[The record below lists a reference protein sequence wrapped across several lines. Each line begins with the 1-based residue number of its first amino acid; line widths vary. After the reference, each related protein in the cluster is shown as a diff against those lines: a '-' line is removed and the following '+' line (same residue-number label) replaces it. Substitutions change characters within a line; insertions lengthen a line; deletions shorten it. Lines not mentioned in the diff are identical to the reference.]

1 MNKTFLEYVAED
13 IISKYGTDLSRIAVV
28 FPNKRAALFLN
39 EHLARLAGQPVWS
52 PAYITI
58 SDLFRQH
65 TDLKTADPIKLICDI
80 HKSFTKC
87 TGIDETLDH
96 FYGWGQLLLADFDDI
111 DKNMADA
118 DSIFCNLKDIHELDD
133 ISYLDDE
140 QKEMLAR
147 FFANFSDD
155 IDSELKKRFLSLWS
169 HFGDIYHDYNRRLTE
184 QGIGYE
190 GAIYRKVANEQTLH
204 LKYDKYLFVG
214 FNLLQKVERLLFS
227 RLMKED
233 KAKFYWDFDEY
244 YMPSPS
250 PLPSGGA
257 PVGGYGIPAIPTQP
271 TCSVGG
277 YGIPAIPTQPTCS
290 VGALPGGYGIPAIPT
305 QPTCS
310 VGALPG
316 GALVSSAP
324 TNLNLADFPNE
335 LDNTD
340 PDIYANMRRPKRI
353 RFISSPTENAQ
364 ARFASNWLL
373 ENHRYR
379 AGRKTAV
386 VMCDE
391 SILLPLMHS
400 LPPEADK
407 VNITSGFP
415 LAMTPV
421 ASLVML
427 LFDLYTLGL
436 RKKGTTLNPH
446 YLKKLMAHPYAHH
459 LKGVHLSQVHQEEV
473 HQPNSPSHHLTISTP
488 HHLTTSTILH
498 HIATLIKQVGIA
510 TKPEGDPLTQESVFR
525 MYTILNRL
533 ATLADS
539 GDLLVDNTTLRRL
552 VSQLVSTSSIPFHG
566 EPVVGVQIMGVL
578 ETRNIDFDH
587 LLLLS
592 CNEGNMP
599 KGVNDSSFI
608 PYTIRKAHHL
618 TTIDNK
624 VALYSYYFHRLLQR
638 ARDITIAYNNTT
650 DNGHTGEMSRFML
663 QLLVESGQKINHYT
677 LTAKNHPTP
686 LMPKPIQKDEATLS
700 KLQQITRLSPSA
712 LNTYIRCP
720 LAFYYQYIAHIQEPH
735 PDPETIDNRL
745 FGNIF
750 HRAAYLIYKDI
761 TDRSPLIEKAHIQA
775 YLSNRT
781 LLANVVDRAFQAEQC
796 TPNNGLQIINRE
808 VIIQYITKLLKIDQ
822 QLCPFSILAM
832 EEEAKVY
839 TTLSFTIP
847 SEGAL
852 VGGYGIPAIPTQP
865 TCSVGALKGGAL
877 VGGYG
882 IPAIPTQP
890 TCSVGALKGGALKG
904 GALVS
909 SAPKTSAPKTSAP
922 KTSAPGK
929 QYNLTIGGIIDRLD
943 ILTDRQTGKPRIRVV
958 DYKTGNQPSSPIKN
972 IDEIFDPNNIRTK
985 HSNYY
990 LQAILYSLIVSR
1002 SKRWNPAGHPVSPAL
1017 LFIKQ
1022 APATDYDP
1030 TLLID
1035 KHPISDVTVYE
1046 EEFLTKLK
1054 HTLADIYSPD
1064 TPFTPT
1070 DDRKKCELCPY
1081 RMLCGL

>member
-13 IISKYGTDLSRIAVV
+13 IIGKYGTDLSRIAVV

-39 EHLARLAGQPVWS
+39 EHLARIAGQPVWS

-65 TDLKTADPIKLICDI
+65 TDLKPADPIKLICDI

-140 QKEMLAR
+140 QKEMLKR

-155 IDSELKKRFLSLWS
+155 IESELKKRFLSLWS

-190 GAIYRKVANEQTLH
+190 GAIYRKVASEETLH

-214 FNLLQKVERLLFS
+214 FNLIQKVERVLFS
-227 RLMKED
+227 RLMKEG

-244 YMPSPS
+244 YMPTARAQQS
-250 PLPSGGA
+250 A
-257 PVGGYGIPAIPTQP
+257 
-271 TCSVGG
+271 SVPNNTASFAA
-277 YGIPAIPTQPTCS
+277 YLT
-290 VGALPGGYGIPAIPT
+290 
-305 QPTCS
+305 
-310 VGALPG
+310 
-316 GALVSSAP
+316 
-324 TNLNLADFPNE
+324 DFPNE

-340 PDIYANMRRPKRI
+340 RDIYANMRRPKRI

-373 ENHRYR
+373 ENDRYK

-391 SILLPLMHS
+391 SILLPIMHS

-436 RKKGTTLNPH
+436 RKKGTAFNPH
-446 YLKKLMAHPYAHH
+446 YLKKLMAHPYARHLQEAHLKEMNDVHLKGVH
-459 LKGVHLSQVHQEEV
+459 LKGVHLSQVHQEKEM
-473 HQPNSPSHHLTISTP
+473 HQEGIAAL
-488 HHLTTSTILH
+488 LQ
-498 HIATLIKQVGIA
+498 HIASLIKQVGIA
-510 TKPEGDPLTQESVFR
+510 TKQEGNALTQESVFR
-525 MYTILNRL
+525 MFTILNRL
-533 ATLADS
+533 AALADS

-552 VSQLVSTSSIPFHG
+552 VSQLVGAASIPFHG

-578 ETRNIDFDH
+578 ETRNIDFDNV
-587 LLLLS
+587 LLLS

-608 PYTIRKAHHL
+608 PYSIRKAHGL

-624 VALYSYYFHRLLQR
+624 VAIYSYYFHRLLQR
-638 ARDITIAYNNTT
+638 AGDITIAYNNST

-663 QLLVESGQKINHYT
+663 QLLVESGQKIDHYS
-677 LTAKNHPTP
+677 LTAKNQPTP
-686 LMPKPIQKDEATLS
+686 LMPKAIEKDEAAIDKLEEMS
-700 KLQQITRLSPSA
+700 KLSPSA
-712 LNTYIRCP
+712 INTYIRCK
-720 LAFYYQYIAHIQEPH
+720 LAFYYQYIAHIKEPDS
-735 PDPETIDNRL
+735 DPETIDNRM

-761 TDRSPLIEKAHIQA
+761 TDHSPVIEKAHIQA
-775 YLSNRT
+775 YLSNRK
-781 LLANVVDRAFQAEQC
+781 LLASVVDRAFEEEEC
-796 TPNNGLQIINRE
+796 KTNNGLQIINRE
-808 VIIQYITKLLKIDQ
+808 VIIEYITKLLKIDQ

-839 TTLSFTIP
+839 TQLSFTIP
-847 SEGAL
+847 S
-852 VGGYGIPAIPTQP
+852 
-865 TCSVGALKGGAL
+865 
-877 VGGYG
+877 
-882 IPAIPTQP
+882 
-890 TCSVGALKGGALKG
+890 GGALKG

-909 SAPKTSAPKTSAP
+909 SAPRTSAPDKH
-922 KTSAPGK
+922 
-929 QYNLTIGGIIDRLD
+929 YNLTIGGIIDRLD
-943 ILTDRQTGKPRIRVV
+943 AVTDKQTGKRRIRVV
-958 DYKTGNQPSSPIKN
+958 DYKTGNKPSSAIKSIEEVFDPKN
-972 IDEIFDPNNIRTK
+972 IASK
-985 HSNYY
+985 HSNYF

-1002 SKRWNPAGHPVSPAL
+1002 SKEWNAANDPVSPAL

-1022 APATDYDP
+1022 AATNGYDP
-1030 TLLID
+1030 TLCID

-1054 HTLADIYSPD
+1054 ETVADMYSPNAA
-1064 TPFTPT
+1064 FTPT

>member
-13 IISKYGTDLSRIAVV
+13 IIGKYGTDLSRIAVV

-39 EHLARLAGQPVWS
+39 EHLARIAGQPVWS

-65 TDLKTADPIKLICDI
+65 TDLKPADPIKLICDI

-140 QKEMLAR
+140 QKEMLKR

-155 IDSELKKRFLSLWS
+155 IESELKKRFLSLWS

-190 GAIYRKVANEQTLH
+190 GAIYRKVASEETLH

-214 FNLLQKVERLLFS
+214 FNLIQKVERVLFS
-227 RLMKED
+227 RLMKEG

-244 YMPSPS
+244 YMPTARAQQS
-250 PLPSGGA
+250 A
-257 PVGGYGIPAIPTQP
+257 
-271 TCSVGG
+271 SVPNNTASFAA
-277 YGIPAIPTQPTCS
+277 YLT
-290 VGALPGGYGIPAIPT
+290 
-305 QPTCS
+305 
-310 VGALPG
+310 
-316 GALVSSAP
+316 
-324 TNLNLADFPNE
+324 DFPNE

-340 PDIYANMRRPKRI
+340 RDIYANMRRPKRI
-353 RFISSPTENAQ
+353 RFISSSTENAQ

-373 ENHRYR
+373 ENDRYK

-391 SILLPLMHS
+391 SILLPIMHS

-436 RKKGTTLNPH
+436 RKKGTAFNPH
-446 YLKKLMAHPYAHH
+446 YLKKLMAHPYARHLQEVHLKEMNDVHLKGVH
-459 LKGVHLSQVHQEEV
+459 LKGVHLSQVHQEGIAALL
-473 HQPNSPSHHLTISTP
+473 Q
-488 HHLTTSTILH
+488 
-498 HIATLIKQVGIA
+498 HIATLVKQVGIA
-510 TKPEGDPLTQESVFR
+510 TKQEGDALTQESVFR
-525 MYTILNRL
+525 MFTILNRL
-533 ATLADS
+533 AALADS

-552 VSQLVSTSSIPFHG
+552 VSQLVGAASIPFHG

-578 ETRNIDFDH
+578 ETRIIDFDNV
-587 LLLLS
+587 LLLS

-608 PYTIRKAHHL
+608 PYSIRKAHGL

-624 VALYSYYFHRLLQR
+624 VAIYSYYFHRLLQR
-638 ARDITIAYNNTT
+638 AGDITIAYNNST

-663 QLLVESGQKINHYT
+663 QLLVESGQKIDHYS
-677 LTAKNHPTP
+677 LTAKNQPTP
-686 LMPKPIQKDEATLS
+686 LMPKAIEKDETALS
-700 KLQQITRLSPSA
+700 KLEEMSRLSPSA
-712 LNTYIRCP
+712 INTYIRCK
-720 LAFYYQYIAHIQEPH
+720 LAFYYQYIAHIKEPDS
-735 PDPETIDNRL
+735 DPETIDNRM
-745 FGNIF
+745 FGKIF

-761 TDRSPLIEKAHIQA
+761 TDHSPVIEKTHIQA
-775 YLSNRT
+775 YLSNRK
-781 LLANVVDRAFQAEQC
+781 LLASVVDRAFEEEEC
-796 TPNNGLQIINRE
+796 KTNNGLQIINRE
-808 VIIQYITKLLKIDQ
+808 VIIEYITKLLKIDQ

-839 TTLSFTIP
+839 TQLSFTIP
-847 SEGAL
+847 S
-852 VGGYGIPAIPTQP
+852 
-865 TCSVGALKGGAL
+865 
-877 VGGYG
+877 
-882 IPAIPTQP
+882 
-890 TCSVGALKGGALKG
+890 GGALKG

-909 SAPKTSAPKTSAP
+909 SAPDKHYS
-922 KTSAPGK
+922 
-929 QYNLTIGGIIDRLD
+929 LTIGGIIDRLD
-943 ILTDRQTGKPRIRVV
+943 AVTDKQTGKRRIRVV
-958 DYKTGNQPSSPIKN
+958 DYKTGNKPSSAIKSIEEVFDPKN
-972 IDEIFDPNNIRTK
+972 IASK
-985 HSNYY
+985 HSNYF

-1002 SKRWNPAGHPVSPAL
+1002 SKEWNAANDAVSPAL

-1022 APATDYDP
+1022 AATNDYDP
-1030 TLLID
+1030 TLCID

-1054 HTLADIYSPD
+1054 ETVADMYSPD
-1064 TPFTPT
+1064 AAFTPT

>member
-39 EHLARLAGQPVWS
+39 EHLARIAGQPVWS

-96 FYGWGQLLLADFDDI
+96 FYGWGQLLLADFDNI

-140 QKEMLAR
+140 QKEMLKR

-155 IDSELKKRFLSLWS
+155 IESELKKRFLSLWS

-190 GAIYRKVANEQTLH
+190 GAIYRKVASEQTLH

-214 FNLLQKVERLLFS
+214 FNLLQKVERVLFS

-250 PLPSGGA
+250 HHLTISPPHHLTTSPSQHLTTS
-257 PVGGYGIPAIPTQP
+257 PSQH
-271 TCSVGG
+271 
-277 YGIPAIPTQPTCS
+277 
-290 VGALPGGYGIPAIPT
+290 
-305 QPTCS
+305 
-310 VGALPG
+310 
-316 GALVSSAP
+316 
-324 TNLNLADFPNE
+324 LNLSDFPNE

-364 ARFASNWLL
+364 ARFAANWLL

-379 AGRKTAV
+379 AGRKTAI

-391 SILLPLMHS
+391 SILLPIMHS

-436 RKKGTTLNPH
+436 RKKGTAFNPH
-446 YLKKLMAHPYAHH
+446 YLKKLMAHPYARH
-459 LKGVHLSQVHQEEV
+459 LQEVHLNGVHSKGVHLSQVHQEGSAALL
-473 HQPNSPSHHLTISTP
+473 Q
-488 HHLTTSTILH
+488 
-498 HIATLIKQVGIA
+498 HIATLVKQVGIA

-566 EPVVGVQIMGVL
+566 EPVIGVQIMGVL
-578 ETRNIDFDH
+578 ETRNIDFDNV
-587 LLLLS
+587 LLLS

-608 PYTIRKAHHL
+608 PYSIRKAHGL

-624 VALYSYYFHRLLQR
+624 VAIYSYYFHRLLQR
-638 ARDITIAYNNTT
+638 AGDITIAYNNST

-663 QLLVESGQKINHYT
+663 QLLVESGQKIDHYS
-677 LTAKNHPTP
+677 LTAKNQPTP
-686 LMPKPIQKDEATLS
+686 LMPKAIEKDETALS
-700 KLQQITRLSPSA
+700 KLEEMSRLSPSA
-712 LNTYIRCP
+712 INTYIRCK
-720 LAFYYQYIAHIQEPH
+720 LAFYYQYIAHIKEPDS
-735 PDPETIDNRL
+735 DPETIDNRM

-761 TDRSPLIEKAHIQA
+761 TDHSPVIEKAHIQA
-775 YLSNRT
+775 YLSNRK
-781 LLANVVDRAFQAEQC
+781 LLASVVDRAFEEEEC
-796 TPNNGLQIINRE
+796 KTNNGLQIINRE
-808 VIIQYITKLLKIDQ
+808 VIIEYITKLLKIDQ

-839 TTLSFTIP
+839 TQLSFTIP
-847 SEGAL
+847 S
-852 VGGYGIPAIPTQP
+852 
-865 TCSVGALKGGAL
+865 
-877 VGGYG
+877 
-882 IPAIPTQP
+882 
-890 TCSVGALKGGALKG
+890 GGALKG

-909 SAPKTSAPKTSAP
+909 SAPT
-922 KTSAPGK
+922 K

-943 ILTDRQTGKPRIRVV
+943 AVTDKQTGKRRIRVV
-958 DYKTGNQPSSPIKN
+958 DYKTGNKPSSAIKSIEEVFDPKN
-972 IDEIFDPNNIRTK
+972 IASK
-985 HSNYY
+985 HSNYF

-1002 SKRWNPAGHPVSPAL
+1002 SKEWNAANDAVSPAL

-1022 APATDYDP
+1022 AATNDYDP
-1030 TLLID
+1030 TLCID

-1054 HTLADIYSPD
+1054 ETVADMYSPNAA
-1064 TPFTPT
+1064 FTPT

>member
-13 IISKYGTDLSRIAVV
+13 IIGKYGTDLSRIAVV

-39 EHLARLAGQPVWS
+39 EHLARIAGQPVWS

-65 TDLKTADPIKLICDI
+65 TDLKPADPIKLICDI

-140 QKEMLAR
+140 QKEMLKR

-155 IDSELKKRFLSLWS
+155 IESELKKRFLSLWS

-190 GAIYRKVANEQTLH
+190 GAIYRKVASEETLH

-214 FNLLQKVERLLFS
+214 FNLIQKVERVLFS
-227 RLMKED
+227 RLMKEG

-244 YMPSPS
+244 YMPTARAQQS
-250 PLPSGGA
+250 A
-257 PVGGYGIPAIPTQP
+257 
-271 TCSVGG
+271 SVPNNTASFAA
-277 YGIPAIPTQPTCS
+277 YLT
-290 VGALPGGYGIPAIPT
+290 
-305 QPTCS
+305 
-310 VGALPG
+310 
-316 GALVSSAP
+316 
-324 TNLNLADFPNE
+324 DFPNE

-340 PDIYANMRRPKRI
+340 RDIYANMRRPKRI

-373 ENHRYR
+373 ENERYK

-391 SILLPLMHS
+391 SILLPIMHS

-436 RKKGTTLNPH
+436 RKKGTTFNPH
-446 YLKKLMAHPYAHH
+446 YLKKLMAHPYARHLQGVHLKEMNDVH
-459 LKGVHLSQVHQEEV
+459 LKGVHLSQVHQ
-473 HQPNSPSHHLTISTP
+473 PNSTSAQRTTQHSTFNTQ
-488 HHLTTSTILH
+488 HSILH
-498 HIATLIKQVGIA
+498 HIATLVKQVGIA
-510 TKPEGDPLTQESVFR
+510 TKQEGDALTQESVFR
-525 MYTILNRL
+525 MFTILNRL
-533 ATLADS
+533 AALADS

-552 VSQLVSTSSIPFHG
+552 VSQLVGAASIPFHG
-566 EPVVGVQIMGVL
+566 EPVIGVQIMGVL
-578 ETRNIDFDH
+578 ETRNIDFDNV
-587 LLLLS
+587 LLLS

-608 PYTIRKAHHL
+608 PYSIRKAHGL

-624 VALYSYYFHRLLQR
+624 VAIYSYYFHRLLQR
-638 ARDITIAYNNTT
+638 AGDITIAYNNST

-663 QLLVESGQKINHYT
+663 QLLVESGQKIDHYS
-677 LTAKNHPTP
+677 LTAKNQPTP
-686 LMPKPIQKDEATLS
+686 LMPKAIEKDETALS
-700 KLQQITRLSPSA
+700 KLKEMSRLSPSA
-712 LNTYIRCP
+712 INTYIRCK
-720 LAFYYQYIAHIQEPH
+720 LAFYYQYIAHIKEPDS
-735 PDPETIDNRL
+735 DPETIDNRM

-761 TDRSPLIEKAHIQA
+761 TDHSPVIEKAHIQA
-775 YLSNRT
+775 YLSNRK
-781 LLANVVDRAFQAEQC
+781 LLASVVDRAFEEEEC
-796 TPNNGLQIINRE
+796 KTNNGLQIINRE
-808 VIIQYITKLLKIDQ
+808 VIIEYITKLLKIDQ

-839 TTLSFTIP
+839 TQLSFTIP
-847 SEGAL
+847 S
-852 VGGYGIPAIPTQP
+852 
-865 TCSVGALKGGAL
+865 
-877 VGGYG
+877 
-882 IPAIPTQP
+882 
-890 TCSVGALKGGALKG
+890 GGALKG

-909 SAPKTSAPKTSAP
+909 SAPT
-922 KTSAPGK
+922 K

-943 ILTDRQTGKPRIRVV
+943 VVTDKQTGKRRIRVV
-958 DYKTGNQPSSPIKN
+958 DYKTGNKPSSAIKSIEEVFDPKN
-972 IDEIFDPNNIRTK
+972 IASK
-985 HSNYY
+985 HSNYF

-1002 SKRWNPAGHPVSPAL
+1002 SKEWNAANDPVSPAL

-1022 APATDYDP
+1022 AATNDYDP
-1030 TLLID
+1030 TLCID

-1054 HTLADIYSPD
+1054 ETVADMYSPD
-1064 TPFTPT
+1064 AAFTPT

>member
-13 IISKYGTDLSRIAVV
+13 IIGKYGTDLSRIAVV

-133 ISYLDDE
+133 ISYLDNE
-140 QKEMLAR
+140 QKEMLKR

-155 IDSELKKRFLSLWS
+155 IESELKKRFLSLWS

-190 GAIYRKVANEQTLH
+190 GAIYRKVVSEETLH

-214 FNLLQKVERLLFS
+214 FNLLQKVERVLFN
-227 RLMKED
+227 RLMKEG

-257 PVGGYGIPAIPTQP
+257 
-271 TCSVGG
+271 
-277 YGIPAIPTQPTCS
+277 
-290 VGALPGGYGIPAIPT
+290 
-305 QPTCS
+305 
-310 VGALPG
+310 
-316 GALVSSAP
+316 LVSSAP
-324 TNLNLADFPNE
+324 RTSAPTNLTTSPSQHLNISDFPNE

-340 PDIYANMRRPKRI
+340 RDIYANMRRPKRI

-373 ENHRYR
+373 ENERYR

-436 RKKGTTLNPH
+436 RKKGTAFNPH
-446 YLKKLMAHPYAHH
+446 YLKKLMAHPYARHLQEVHLKGVH
-459 LKGVHLSQVHQEEV
+459 LKGVHLSQVHQEEE
-473 HQPNSPSHHLTISTP
+473 QQTIGDNSGCMGMAGMPYP
-488 HHLTTSTILH
+488 PTSAALLH

-510 TKPEGDPLTQESVFR
+510 TKPEGDALTQESVFR
-525 MYTILNRL
+525 MFTILNRL

-539 GDLLVDNTTLRRL
+539 GDLVVDNTTLRRL
-552 VSQLVSTSSIPFHG
+552 VSQLVGAASIPFHG
-566 EPVVGVQIMGVL
+566 EPVIGVQIMGVL
-578 ETRNIDFDH
+578 ETRNIDFDNV
-587 LLLLS
+587 LLLS

-608 PYTIRKAHHL
+608 PYSIRKAHGL

-624 VALYSYYFHRLLQR
+624 VAIYSYYFHRLLQR
-638 ARDITIAYNNTT
+638 AGDITIAYNNST

-663 QLLVESGQKINHYT
+663 QLLVESGQKIDHYS
-677 LTAKNHPTP
+677 LTAKNQPTP
-686 LMPKPIQKDEATLS
+686 LMPKPIEKDEAALS
-700 KLQQITRLSPSA
+700 KLEEMSRLSPSA
-712 LNTYIRCP
+712 INTYIRCKQ
-720 LAFYYQYIAHIQEPH
+720 AFYYQYIAHIKEPDS
-735 PDPETIDNRL
+735 DPETIDNRL

-761 TDRSPLIEKAHIQA
+761 TDHSQVIEKAHIQA
-775 YLSNRT
+775 YLSNRK
-781 LLANVVDRAFQAEQC
+781 LLASVVDRAFEEEEC
-796 TPNNGLQIINRE
+796 KTNNGLQIINRE
-808 VIIQYITKLLKIDQ
+808 VIIEYITKLLKIDQ

-839 TTLSFTIP
+839 TQLSFTIP
-847 SEGAL
+847 SG
-852 VGGYGIPAIPTQP
+852 
-865 TCSVGALKGGAL
+865 C
-877 VGGYG
+877 
-882 IPAIPTQP
+882 
-890 TCSVGALKGGALKG
+890 ALKG

-909 SAPKTSAPKTSAP
+909 SAPTKL
-922 KTSAPGK
+922 
-929 QYNLTIGGIIDRLD
+929 YNLTIGGIIDRLD
-943 ILTDRQTGKPRIRVV
+943 VVTDKQTGKRRIRVV
-958 DYKTGNQPSSPIKN
+958 DYKTGNKPSSAIKSIEEVFDPKN
-972 IDEIFDPNNIRTK
+972 IASK
-985 HSNYY
+985 HSNYF

-1002 SKRWNPAGHPVSPAL
+1002 SKEWNGANDTVSPAL

-1022 APATDYDP
+1022 ATTNDYDP
-1030 TLLID
+1030 TLCID

-1054 HTLADIYSPD
+1054 ETVADMYSPD
-1064 TPFTPT
+1064 AAFTPT

>member
-13 IISKYGTDLSRIAVV
+13 IIGKYGTDLSRIAVV

-39 EHLARLAGQPVWS
+39 EHLARIAGQPVWS

-65 TDLKTADPIKLICDI
+65 TDLKPADPIKLICDI

-140 QKEMLAR
+140 QKEMLKR

-155 IDSELKKRFLSLWS
+155 IESELKKRFLSLWS

-190 GAIYRKVANEQTLH
+190 GAIYRKVASEETLH

-214 FNLLQKVERLLFS
+214 FNLIQKVERVLFS
-227 RLMKED
+227 RLMKEG

-244 YMPSPS
+244 YMPTARAQQS
-250 PLPSGGA
+250 A
-257 PVGGYGIPAIPTQP
+257 
-271 TCSVGG
+271 SVPNNTASFAA
-277 YGIPAIPTQPTCS
+277 YLT
-290 VGALPGGYGIPAIPT
+290 
-305 QPTCS
+305 
-310 VGALPG
+310 
-316 GALVSSAP
+316 
-324 TNLNLADFPNE
+324 DFPNE

-340 PDIYANMRRPKRI
+340 RDIYANMRRPKRI

-373 ENHRYR
+373 ENDRYK

-391 SILLPLMHS
+391 SILLPIMHS

-436 RKKGTTLNPH
+436 RKKGTAFNPH
-446 YLKKLMAHPYAHH
+446 YLKKLMAHPYARHLQEVHLKEMNEVH
-459 LKGVHLSQVHQEEV
+459 LKGVHLSQVHQEGIAALL
-473 HQPNSPSHHLTISTP
+473 Q
-488 HHLTTSTILH
+488 
-498 HIATLIKQVGIA
+498 HIATLVKQVGIA
-510 TKPEGDPLTQESVFR
+510 TKQEGDALTQESVFR
-525 MYTILNRL
+525 MFTILNRL
-533 ATLADS
+533 AALADS

-552 VSQLVSTSSIPFHG
+552 VSQLVGAASIPFHG

-578 ETRNIDFDH
+578 ETRNIDFDNV
-587 LLLLS
+587 LLLS

-608 PYTIRKAHHL
+608 PYSIRKAHGL

-624 VALYSYYFHRLLQR
+624 VAIYSYYFHRLLQR
-638 ARDITIAYNNTT
+638 AGDITIAYNNST

-663 QLLVESGQKINHYT
+663 QLLVESGQKIDHYS
-677 LTAKNHPTP
+677 LTAKNQPTP
-686 LMPKPIQKDEATLS
+686 LMPKAIEKDETALS
-700 KLQQITRLSPSA
+700 KLEEMSKLSPSA
-712 LNTYIRCP
+712 INTYIRCK
-720 LAFYYQYIAHIQEPH
+720 LAFYYQYIAHIKEPDS
-735 PDPETIDNRL
+735 DPETIDNRM

-761 TDRSPLIEKAHIQA
+761 TDHSPVIEKAHIQA
-775 YLSNRT
+775 YLSNRK
-781 LLANVVDRAFQAEQC
+781 LLASVVDRAFEEEEC
-796 TPNNGLQIINRE
+796 KTNNGLQIINRE
-808 VIIQYITKLLKIDQ
+808 VIIEYITKLLKIDQ

-839 TTLSFTIP
+839 TQLSFTIP
-847 SEGAL
+847 S
-852 VGGYGIPAIPTQP
+852 
-865 TCSVGALKGGAL
+865 
-877 VGGYG
+877 
-882 IPAIPTQP
+882 
-890 TCSVGALKGGALKG
+890 GGALKG

-909 SAPKTSAPKTSAP
+909 SAPT
-922 KTSAPGK
+922 K

-943 ILTDRQTGKPRIRVV
+943 VVTDKQTGKRRIRVV
-958 DYKTGNQPSSPIKN
+958 DYKTGNKPSSAIKSIEEVFDPKN
-972 IDEIFDPNNIRTK
+972 IASK
-985 HSNYY
+985 HSNYF

-1002 SKRWNPAGHPVSPAL
+1002 SKEWNAANDAVSPAL

-1022 APATDYDP
+1022 AATNDYDP
-1030 TLLID
+1030 TLCID

-1054 HTLADIYSPD
+1054 ETVADMYSPD
-1064 TPFTPT
+1064 AAFTPT

>member
-28 FPNKRAALFLN
+28 FPNKRATLFLN

-190 GAIYRKVANEQTLH
+190 GAIYRKVASEQTLH

-214 FNLLQKVERLLFS
+214 FNLLQKVERVLFS
-227 RLMKED
+227 RLMKEG

-250 PLPSGGA
+250 HHLTTSPS
-257 PVGGYGIPAIPTQP
+257 QHL
-271 TCSVGG
+271 S
-277 YGIPAIPTQPTCS
+277 
-290 VGALPGGYGIPAIPT
+290 
-305 QPTCS
+305 
-310 VGALPG
+310 G

-324 TNLNLADFPNE
+324 RTSAPTNLNTSPSQHLNLSDFPNE

-340 PDIYANMRRPKRI
+340 RDIYANMRRPKRI

-364 ARFASNWLL
+364 ARFAANWLL

-379 AGRKTAV
+379 AGRKTAI

-391 SILLPLMHS
+391 SILLPIMHS

-446 YLKKLMAHPYAHH
+446 YLKKLMAHPYARH
-459 LKGVHLSQVHQEEV
+459 LKGVHLSQVHQEEQV
-473 HQPNSPSHHLTISTP
+473 HQPNSPS

-578 ETRNIDFDH
+578 ETRNIDFDNV
-587 LLLLS
+587 LLLS

-599 KGVNDSSFI
+599 KGINDSSFI

-638 ARDITIAYNNTT
+638 ARDITIAYNNST

-663 QLLVESGQKINHYT
+663 QLLVESGQQINHYS

-686 LMPKPIQKDEATLS
+686 LMPKPIQKDEATLG
-700 KLQQITRLSPSA
+700 KLQQISHLSPSA

-735 PDPETIDNRL
+735 PDPETIDNRQ

-796 TPNNGLQIINRE
+796 TANNGLQIINRE

-839 TTLSFTIP
+839 TSLSFTIP

-877 VGGYG
+877 V
-882 IPAIPTQP
+882 
-890 TCSVGALKGGALKG
+890 
-904 GALVS
+904 S
-909 SAPKTSAPKTSAP
+909 SAPRTNAPRTSAPT
-922 KTSAPGK
+922 K

-943 ILTDRQTGKPRIRVV
+943 ILTDKQTGKPRIRVV

-1002 SKRWNPAGHPVSPAL
+1002 SERWNPANHPVSPAL

-1022 APATDYDP
+1022 APANHYDP
-1030 TLLID
+1030 TLHID

>member
-13 IISKYGTDLSRIAVV
+13 IIGKYGTDLSRIAVV

-39 EHLARLAGQPVWS
+39 EHLARIAGQPVWS

-65 TDLKTADPIKLICDI
+65 TDLKPADPIKLICDI

-140 QKEMLAR
+140 QKEMLKR

-155 IDSELKKRFLSLWS
+155 IESELKKRFLSLWS

-190 GAIYRKVANEQTLH
+190 GAIYRKVASEETLH

-214 FNLLQKVERLLFS
+214 FNLIQKVERVLFS
-227 RLMKED
+227 RLMKEG

-244 YMPSPS
+244 YMPTARAQQS
-250 PLPSGGA
+250 A
-257 PVGGYGIPAIPTQP
+257 
-271 TCSVGG
+271 SVPNNTASFAA
-277 YGIPAIPTQPTCS
+277 YLT
-290 VGALPGGYGIPAIPT
+290 
-305 QPTCS
+305 
-310 VGALPG
+310 
-316 GALVSSAP
+316 
-324 TNLNLADFPNE
+324 DFPNE

-340 PDIYANMRRPKRI
+340 RDIYANMRRPKRI

-373 ENHRYR
+373 ENERYK

-391 SILLPLMHS
+391 SILLPIMHS

-436 RKKGTTLNPH
+436 RKKGTAFNPH

-459 LKGVHLSQVHQEEV
+459 LQEAQLKEVHLKGVHLSQVHQEGSAALL
-473 HQPNSPSHHLTISTP
+473 Q
-488 HHLTTSTILH
+488 
-498 HIATLIKQVGIA
+498 HIATLVKQVGIA
-510 TKPEGDPLTQESVFR
+510 TKQEGDALTQESVFR
-525 MYTILNRL
+525 MFTILNRL
-533 ATLADS
+533 AALADS

-552 VSQLVSTSSIPFHG
+552 VSQLVGAASIPFHG
-566 EPVVGVQIMGVL
+566 EPVIGVQIMGVL
-578 ETRNIDFDH
+578 ETRNIDFDNV
-587 LLLLS
+587 LLLS
-592 CNEGNMP
+592 CNEGNIP

-608 PYTIRKAHHL
+608 PYSIRKAHGL

-624 VALYSYYFHRLLQR
+624 VAIYSYYFHRLLQR
-638 ARDITIAYNNTT
+638 AGDITIAYNNST

-663 QLLVESGQKINHYT
+663 QLLVESGQKIDHYS
-677 LTAKNHPTP
+677 LTAKNQPTP
-686 LMPKPIQKDEATLS
+686 LMPKPIEKDEAAIG
-700 KLQQITRLSPSA
+700 KLEEMSTLSPSA
-712 LNTYIRCP
+712 INTYIRCK
-720 LAFYYQYIAHIQEPH
+720 LAFYYQYIAHIKEPDS
-735 PDPETIDNRL
+735 DPETIDNRM

-761 TDRSPLIEKAHIQA
+761 TDHSPVIEKAHIQA
-775 YLSNRT
+775 YLSNRK
-781 LLANVVDRAFQAEQC
+781 LLASVVDRAFEEEEC
-796 TPNNGLQIINRE
+796 KTNNGLQIINRE
-808 VIIQYITKLLKIDQ
+808 VIIEYITKLLKIDQ

-839 TTLSFTIP
+839 TQLSFTIP
-847 SEGAL
+847 S
-852 VGGYGIPAIPTQP
+852 
-865 TCSVGALKGGAL
+865 
-877 VGGYG
+877 
-882 IPAIPTQP
+882 
-890 TCSVGALKGGALKG
+890 GGALKG

-909 SAPKTSAPKTSAP
+909 SAPT
-922 KTSAPGK
+922 K

-943 ILTDRQTGKPRIRVV
+943 AVTDKQTGKRRIRVV
-958 DYKTGNQPSSPIKN
+958 DYKTGNKPSSAIKSIEEVFDPKN
-972 IDEIFDPNNIRTK
+972 IASK
-985 HSNYY
+985 HSNYF

-1002 SKRWNPAGHPVSPAL
+1002 SKEWNAANDPVSPAL

-1022 APATDYDP
+1022 AATNDYDP
-1030 TLLID
+1030 TLCID

-1054 HTLADIYSPD
+1054 ETVADMYSPD
-1064 TPFTPT
+1064 AAFTPT

>member
-13 IISKYGTDLSRIAVV
+13 IIGKYGTDLSRIAVV

-39 EHLARLAGQPVWS
+39 EHLARIAGQPVWS

-65 TDLKTADPIKLICDI
+65 TDLKPADPIKLICDI

-140 QKEMLAR
+140 QKEMLKR

-155 IDSELKKRFLSLWS
+155 IESELKKRFLSLWS

-190 GAIYRKVANEQTLH
+190 GAIYRKVASEETLH

-214 FNLLQKVERLLFS
+214 FNLIQKVERVLFS
-227 RLMKED
+227 RLMKEG

-244 YMPSPS
+244 YMPTARAQQS
-250 PLPSGGA
+250 A
-257 PVGGYGIPAIPTQP
+257 
-271 TCSVGG
+271 SVPNNTASFAA
-277 YGIPAIPTQPTCS
+277 YLT
-290 VGALPGGYGIPAIPT
+290 
-305 QPTCS
+305 
-310 VGALPG
+310 
-316 GALVSSAP
+316 
-324 TNLNLADFPNE
+324 DFPNE

-340 PDIYANMRRPKRI
+340 RDIYANMRRPKRI

-373 ENHRYR
+373 ENDRYK

-391 SILLPLMHS
+391 SILLPIMHS

-436 RKKGTTLNPH
+436 RKKGTAFNPH
-446 YLKKLMAHPYAHH
+446 YLKKLMAHPYARHLQEAQLKEVH

-473 HQPNSPSHHLTISTP
+473 HQEGIHQKEEQQTIGDNSGCMGMAGMPYP
-488 HHLTTSTILH
+488 PTSAALLQ
-498 HIATLIKQVGIA
+498 HIATLVKQVGIA
-510 TKPEGDPLTQESVFR
+510 TKQEGDALTQESVFR
-525 MYTILNRL
+525 MFTILNRL
-533 ATLADS
+533 AALADS

-552 VSQLVSTSSIPFHG
+552 VSQLVGAASIPFHG
-566 EPVVGVQIMGVL
+566 EPVIGVQIMGVL
-578 ETRNIDFDH
+578 ETRNIDFDNV
-587 LLLLS
+587 LLLS

-608 PYTIRKAHHL
+608 PYSIRKAHGL

-624 VALYSYYFHRLLQR
+624 VAIYSYYFHRLLQR
-638 ARDITIAYNNTT
+638 AGDITIAYNNST

-663 QLLVESGQKINHYT
+663 QLLVESGQKIDHYS
-677 LTAKNHPTP
+677 LTAKNQPTP
-686 LMPKPIQKDEATLS
+686 LMPKPIEKDETALS
-700 KLQQITRLSPSA
+700 KLEEMSRLSPSA
-712 LNTYIRCP
+712 INTYIRCK
-720 LAFYYQYIAHIQEPH
+720 LAFYYQYIAHIKEPDS
-735 PDPETIDNRL
+735 DPETIDNRM

-761 TDRSPLIEKAHIQA
+761 TDHSPVIEKAHIQA
-775 YLSNRT
+775 YLSNRK
-781 LLANVVDRAFQAEQC
+781 LLASVVDRAFEEEEC
-796 TPNNGLQIINRE
+796 KTNNGLQIINRE
-808 VIIQYITKLLKIDQ
+808 VIIEYITKLLKIDQ

-839 TTLSFTIP
+839 TQLSFTIP
-847 SEGAL
+847 S
-852 VGGYGIPAIPTQP
+852 
-865 TCSVGALKGGAL
+865 
-877 VGGYG
+877 
-882 IPAIPTQP
+882 
-890 TCSVGALKGGALKG
+890 GGALKG

-909 SAPKTSAPKTSAP
+909 SAPT
-922 KTSAPGK
+922 K

-943 ILTDRQTGKPRIRVV
+943 AVTDKQTGKRRIRVV
-958 DYKTGNQPSSPIKN
+958 DYKTGNKPSSAIKSIEEVFDPKN
-972 IDEIFDPNNIRTK
+972 IASK
-985 HSNYY
+985 HSNYF
-990 LQAILYSLIVSR
+990 LQAILYSLIVSG
-1002 SKRWNPAGHPVSPAL
+1002 SKEWNAANDPVSPAL

-1022 APATDYDP
+1022 APANDYDP

-1054 HTLADIYSPD
+1054 ETVADMYSPNAA
-1064 TPFTPT
+1064 FTPT

>member
-140 QKEMLAR
+140 QKEMLKR

-155 IDSELKKRFLSLWS
+155 IESELKKRFLSLWS

-190 GAIYRKVANEQTLH
+190 GAIYRKVVSEETLH

-214 FNLLQKVERLLFS
+214 FNLLQKVERVLFN
-227 RLMKED
+227 RLMKEG

-257 PVGGYGIPAIPTQP
+257 
-271 TCSVGG
+271 
-277 YGIPAIPTQPTCS
+277 
-290 VGALPGGYGIPAIPT
+290 
-305 QPTCS
+305 
-310 VGALPG
+310 
-316 GALVSSAP
+316 LVSSAP
-324 TNLNLADFPNE
+324 RTSAPTNLTTSPSQHLNISDFPNE

-340 PDIYANMRRPKRI
+340 RDIYANMGRPKRI

-373 ENHRYR
+373 ENERYK

-391 SILLPLMHS
+391 SILLPIMHS

-436 RKKGTTLNPH
+436 RKKGTAFNPH
-446 YLKKLMAHPYAHH
+446 YLKKLMAHPYARH
-459 LKGVHLSQVHQEEV
+459 LQEVHLNGVHSKGVHLSQVHQEGSAALL
-473 HQPNSPSHHLTISTP
+473 Q
-488 HHLTTSTILH
+488 
-498 HIATLIKQVGIA
+498 HIATLVKQVGIA
-510 TKPEGDPLTQESVFR
+510 TKQEGDALTQESVFR
-525 MYTILNRL
+525 MFTILNRL
-533 ATLADS
+533 AALADS
-539 GDLLVDNTTLRRL
+539 GDLVVDNTTLRRL
-552 VSQLVSTSSIPFHG
+552 VSQLVGAASIPFHG
-566 EPVVGVQIMGVL
+566 EPVIGVQIMGVL
-578 ETRNIDFDH
+578 ETRNIDFDNV
-587 LLLLS
+587 LLLS

-599 KGVNDSSFI
+599 KGINDSSFI

-638 ARDITIAYNNTT
+638 AGDITIAYNNST

-663 QLLVESGQKINHYT
+663 QLLVESGQQIDHYS
-677 LTAKNHPTP
+677 LTAKNQPTP
-686 LMPKPIQKDEATLS
+686 LMPKAIEKDETALS
-700 KLQQITRLSPSA
+700 KLEEMSRLSPSA
-712 LNTYIRCP
+712 INTYIRCP
-720 LAFYYQYIAHIQEPH
+720 LAFYYQYIAHIKEPDS
-735 PDPETIDNRL
+735 DPETIDNRM

-761 TDRSPLIEKAHIQA
+761 TDHSQVIEKAHIQA
-775 YLSNRT
+775 YLSNRK
-781 LLANVVDRAFQAEQC
+781 LLASVVDRAFEEEEC
-796 TPNNGLQIINRE
+796 KTNNGLQIINRE
-808 VIIQYITKLLKIDQ
+808 VIIEYITKLLKIDQ

-839 TTLSFTIP
+839 TQLSFTIP
-847 SEGAL
+847 S
-852 VGGYGIPAIPTQP
+852 
-865 TCSVGALKGGAL
+865 
-877 VGGYG
+877 
-882 IPAIPTQP
+882 
-890 TCSVGALKGGALKG
+890 GGALKG

-909 SAPKTSAPKTSAP
+909 SAPTNPHH
-922 KTSAPGK
+922 
-929 QYNLTIGGIIDRLD
+929 LTIGGIIDRLD
-943 ILTDRQTGKPRIRVV
+943 AVTDKQTGKRRIRVV

-972 IDEIFDPNNIRTK
+972 IDEIFDPNNIRSK

-990 LQAILYSLIVSR
+990 LQTILYSLIVSR
-1002 SKRWNPAGHPVSPAL
+1002 SKRWNPANHPVSPAL

-1022 APATDYDP
+1022 ATTNDYDP
-1030 TLLID
+1030 TLCID

-1054 HTLADIYSPD
+1054 ETVADMYSPNVA
-1064 TPFTPT
+1064 FTPT

>member
-13 IISKYGTDLSRIAVV
+13 IIGKYGTDLSRIAVV

-39 EHLARLAGQPVWS
+39 EHLARIAGQPVWS

-65 TDLKTADPIKLICDI
+65 TDLKPADPIKLICDI

-87 TGIDETLDH
+87 TGISETLDH

-118 DSIFCNLKDIHELDD
+118 DSIFCNLKNIHELDD

-140 QKEMLAR
+140 QKEMLKR

-155 IDSELKKRFLSLWS
+155 IESELKKRFLSLWS

-190 GAIYRKVANEQTLH
+190 GAIYRKVASEETLH

-214 FNLLQKVERLLFS
+214 FNLIQKVERVLFS
-227 RLMKED
+227 RLMKEG

-244 YMPSPS
+244 YMPTARAQQS
-250 PLPSGGA
+250 A
-257 PVGGYGIPAIPTQP
+257 
-271 TCSVGG
+271 SVPNNTASFAA
-277 YGIPAIPTQPTCS
+277 YLT
-290 VGALPGGYGIPAIPT
+290 
-305 QPTCS
+305 
-310 VGALPG
+310 
-316 GALVSSAP
+316 
-324 TNLNLADFPNE
+324 DFPNE

-340 PDIYANMRRPKRI
+340 RDIYANMRRPKRI

-373 ENHRYR
+373 ENERYK

-391 SILLPLMHS
+391 SILLPIMHS

-436 RKKGTTLNPH
+436 RKKGTAFNPH
-446 YLKKLMAHPYAHH
+446 YLKKLMAHPYARH
-459 LKGVHLSQVHQEEV
+459 LQEVHLKEMHSKGVHSKGVHLSQVHQEEV
-473 HQPNSPSHHLTISTP
+473 HQEGIHQKEEQQTIGDNSGCMGMAGMPYP
-488 HHLTTSTILH
+488 PTSAALLQ
-498 HIATLIKQVGIA
+498 HIATLVKQVGIA
-510 TKPEGDPLTQESVFR
+510 TKQEGDALTQESVFR
-525 MYTILNRL
+525 MFTILNRL
-533 ATLADS
+533 AALADS

-552 VSQLVSTSSIPFHG
+552 VSQLVGAASIPFHG
-566 EPVVGVQIMGVL
+566 EPVIGVQIMGVL
-578 ETRNIDFDH
+578 ETRNIDFDNV
-587 LLLLS
+587 LLLS

-608 PYTIRKAHHL
+608 PYSIRKAHGL

-624 VALYSYYFHRLLQR
+624 VAIYSYYFHRLLQR
-638 ARDITIAYNNTT
+638 AGDITIAYNNST

-663 QLLVESGQKINHYT
+663 QLLVESGQKIDHYS
-677 LTAKNHPTP
+677 LTAKNQPTP
-686 LMPKPIQKDEATLS
+686 LMPKAIEKDETALS
-700 KLQQITRLSPSA
+700 KLEEMSRLSPSA
-712 LNTYIRCP
+712 INTYIRCK
-720 LAFYYQYIAHIQEPH
+720 LAFYYQYIAHIKEPDS
-735 PDPETIDNRL
+735 DPETIDNRM

-761 TDRSPLIEKAHIQA
+761 TDHSPVIEKAHIQA
-775 YLSNRT
+775 YLSNRK
-781 LLANVVDRAFQAEQC
+781 LLASVVDRAFEEEEC
-796 TPNNGLQIINRE
+796 KTNNGLQIINRE
-808 VIIQYITKLLKIDQ
+808 VIIEYITKLLKIDQ

-839 TTLSFTIP
+839 TQLSFTIP
-847 SEGAL
+847 L
-852 VGGYGIPAIPTQP
+852 
-865 TCSVGALKGGAL
+865 
-877 VGGYG
+877 
-882 IPAIPTQP
+882 
-890 TCSVGALKGGALKG
+890 G

-909 SAPKTSAPKTSAP
+909 SAPT
-922 KTSAPGK
+922 K

-943 ILTDRQTGKPRIRVV
+943 AITDKQTGKRRIRVV
-958 DYKTGNQPSSPIKN
+958 DYKTGNKPSSAIKSIEEVFDPKN
-972 IDEIFDPNNIRTK
+972 IASK
-985 HSNYY
+985 HSNYF

-1002 SKRWNPAGHPVSPAL
+1002 SKEWDAANDPVSPAL

-1022 APATDYDP
+1022 AATNDYDP
-1030 TLLID
+1030 TLCID

-1054 HTLADIYSPD
+1054 ETVADMYSPD
-1064 TPFTPT
+1064 AAFTPT

>member
-13 IISKYGTDLSRIAVV
+13 IIGKYGTDLSRIAVV

-39 EHLARLAGQPVWS
+39 EHLARIAGQPVWS

-140 QKEMLAR
+140 QKEMLKR

-155 IDSELKKRFLSLWS
+155 IESELKKRFLSLWS

-184 QGIGYE
+184 QGLGYE
-190 GAIYRKVANEQTLH
+190 GAIYRKVASEESLQM
-204 LKYDKYLFVG
+204 KYDKYLFVG
-214 FNLLQKVERLLFS
+214 FNLLQKVERVLFS
-227 RLMKED
+227 RLMKEG

-250 PLPSGGA
+250 HHLTTSTSQHLNTSGGA
-257 PVGGYGIPAIPTQP
+257 V
-271 TCSVGG
+271 
-277 YGIPAIPTQPTCS
+277 
-290 VGALPGGYGIPAIPT
+290 
-305 QPTCS
+305 
-310 VGALPG
+310 
-316 GALVSSAP
+316 VSTAP
-324 TNLNLADFPNE
+324 TNLTTSPSQHLNIADFPNE

-340 PDIYANMRRPKRI
+340 RDIYANMRRPKRI

-373 ENHRYR
+373 ENERYK

-391 SILLPLMHS
+391 SILLPIMHS

-436 RKKGTTLNPH
+436 RKKGTAFNPH
-446 YLKKLMAHPYAHH
+446 YLKKLMAHPYARHLQEVHLKEMNDVH
-459 LKGVHLSQVHQEEV
+459 LKGVHLSQVHQ
-473 HQPNSPSHHLTISTP
+473 PNSTSAQPTTQHSTFNTQ
-488 HHLTTSTILH
+488 HSILH
-498 HIATLIKQVGIA
+498 HIASLIKQVGIA
-510 TKPEGDPLTQESVFR
+510 TKQEGDALTQESVFR
-525 MYTILNRL
+525 MFTILNRL
-533 ATLADS
+533 AALADS

-578 ETRNIDFDH
+578 ETRNIDFDNV
-587 LLLLS
+587 LLLS

-608 PYTIRKAHHL
+608 PYSIRKAHGL

-624 VALYSYYFHRLLQR
+624 VAIYSYYFHRLLQR
-638 ARDITIAYNNTT
+638 AGDITIADNNST

-663 QLLVESGQKINHYT
+663 QLLVESGQKIGHYS
-677 LTAKNHPTP
+677 LTAKNQPTP
-686 LMPKPIQKDEATLS
+686 LMPKPIEKDEAALS
-700 KLQQITRLSPSA
+700 KLEEMSRLSPSA
-712 LNTYIRCP
+712 INTYIRCK
-720 LAFYYQYIAHIQEPH
+720 LAFYYQYIAHIKEPDS
-735 PDPETIDNRL
+735 DPETIDNRM

-761 TDRSPLIEKAHIQA
+761 TDHSPVIEKAHIQA
-775 YLSNRT
+775 YLSNRK
-781 LLANVVDRAFQAEQC
+781 LLASVVDRAFEEEEC
-796 TPNNGLQIINRE
+796 KTNNGLQIINRE
-808 VIIQYITKLLKIDQ
+808 VIIEYITKLLKIDQ

-839 TTLSFTIP
+839 TSLSFTTSP
-847 SEGAL
+847 SHHL
-852 VGGYGIPAIPTQP
+852 TTSP
-865 TCSVGALKGGAL
+865 
-877 VGGYG
+877 
-882 IPAIPTQP
+882 
-890 TCSVGALKGGALKG
+890 G

-909 SAPKTSAPKTSAP
+909 SAPT
-922 KTSAPGK
+922 K

-943 ILTDRQTGKPRIRVV
+943 VVTDKQTGKRRIRVV
-958 DYKTGNQPSSPIKN
+958 DYKTGNKPSSAIKSIEEVFDPKN
-972 IDEIFDPNNIRTK
+972 IASK
-985 HSNYY
+985 HSNYF

-1002 SKRWNPAGHPVSPAL
+1002 SKEWNAANDAVSPAL

-1022 APATDYDP
+1022 AATNDYDP
-1030 TLLID
+1030 TLCID

-1054 HTLADIYSPD
+1054 ETVADMYSPD
-1064 TPFTPT
+1064 AAFTPT

>member
-190 GAIYRKVANEQTLH
+190 GAIYRKVASEQTLH

-214 FNLLQKVERLLFS
+214 FNLLQKVERVLFS
-227 RLMKED
+227 RLMKEG

-250 PLPSGGA
+250 HHLTTSPSQHLSGG
-257 PVGGYGIPAIPTQP
+257 T
-271 TCSVGG
+271 
-277 YGIPAIPTQPTCS
+277 
-290 VGALPGGYGIPAIPT
+290 
-305 QPTCS
+305 
-310 VGALPG
+310 
-316 GALVSSAP
+316 LVSSAPRTSAP
-324 TNLNLADFPNE
+324 TNLNTSPSQHLNLSDFPNE

-436 RKKGTTLNPH
+436 RKKGTALNPH
-446 YLKKLMAHPYAHH
+446 YLKKLMAHPYARHLQEMQLKEMH
-459 LKGVHLSQVHQEEV
+459 LKGVHLSQVHQEKEM
-473 HQPNSPSHHLTISTP
+473 HQEGIAAL
-488 HHLTTSTILH
+488 LH

-525 MYTILNRL
+525 MFTILNRL

-624 VALYSYYFHRLLQR
+624 VAIYSYYFHRLLQR
-638 ARDITIAYNNTT
+638 AGDITIAYNNST

-663 QLLVESGQKINHYT
+663 QLLVESGQKINHYC

-686 LMPKPIQKDEATLS
+686 LMPKPIQKDETALS
-700 KLQQITRLSPSA
+700 KLQQISRLSPSA

-839 TTLSFTIP
+839 TSLSFTIP

-877 VGGYG
+877 V
-882 IPAIPTQP
+882 
-890 TCSVGALKGGALKG
+890 
-904 GALVS
+904 S
-909 SAPKTSAPKTSAP
+909 SAPRTNAPRTSAPT
-922 KTSAPGK
+922 K

-943 ILTDRQTGKPRIRVV
+943 ILTDKQTGKPRIRVV

-972 IDEIFDPNNIRTK
+972 IDEIFDPNNIRSK

-990 LQAILYSLIVSR
+990 LQAILYSLIVSH
-1002 SKRWNPAGHPVSPAL
+1002 STEWNPAGHPVSPAL

-1022 APATDYDP
+1022 AATNAYDP

>member
-13 IISKYGTDLSRIAVV
+13 IIGKYGTDLSRIAVV

-39 EHLARLAGQPVWS
+39 EHLARIAGQPVWS

-65 TDLKTADPIKLICDI
+65 TDLKPADPIKLICDI

-140 QKEMLAR
+140 QKEMLKR

-155 IDSELKKRFLSLWS
+155 IESELKKRFLSLWS
-169 HFGDIYHDYNRRLTE
+169 HFGNIYHDYNRRLTE

-190 GAIYRKVANEQTLH
+190 GAIYRKVASEETLH

-214 FNLLQKVERLLFS
+214 FNLIQKVERVLFS
-227 RLMKED
+227 RLMKEG

-244 YMPSPS
+244 YMPTARAQQS
-250 PLPSGGA
+250 A
-257 PVGGYGIPAIPTQP
+257 
-271 TCSVGG
+271 SVPNNTASFAA
-277 YGIPAIPTQPTCS
+277 YLT
-290 VGALPGGYGIPAIPT
+290 
-305 QPTCS
+305 
-310 VGALPG
+310 
-316 GALVSSAP
+316 
-324 TNLNLADFPNE
+324 DFPNE

-340 PDIYANMRRPKRI
+340 RDIYANMRRPKRI

-373 ENHRYR
+373 ENDRYK

-391 SILLPLMHS
+391 SILLPIMHS

-436 RKKGTTLNPH
+436 RKKGTAFNPH
-446 YLKKLMAHPYAHH
+446 YLKKLMAHPYARH
-459 LKGVHLSQVHQEEV
+459 LQEVHLKEMNDVHLKGVHSKGVHLSQVHQGEE
-473 HQPNSPSHHLTISTP
+473 HQEGIHQKEEQQTIGDNSGCMGMAGMPYP
-488 HHLTTSTILH
+488 PTSAALLH
-498 HIATLIKQVGIA
+498 HIATLVKQVGIA
-510 TKPEGDPLTQESVFR
+510 TKQEGDALTQESVFR
-525 MYTILNRL
+525 MFTILNRL
-533 ATLADS
+533 AALADS

-552 VSQLVSTSSIPFHG
+552 VSQLVGAASIPFHG

-587 LLLLS
+587 VLLLS

-608 PYTIRKAHHL
+608 PYSIRKAHGL

-624 VALYSYYFHRLLQR
+624 VAIYSYYFHRLLQR
-638 ARDITIAYNNTT
+638 AGDITIAYNNST

-663 QLLVESGQKINHYT
+663 QLLVESGQKIDHYS
-677 LTAKNHPTP
+677 LTAKNQPTP
-686 LMPKPIQKDEATLS
+686 LMPKPIEKDEAAIG
-700 KLQQITRLSPSA
+700 KLEEMSTLSPSA
-712 LNTYIRCP
+712 INTYIRCK
-720 LAFYYQYIAHIQEPH
+720 LAFYYQYIAHIKEPDS
-735 PDPETIDNRL
+735 DPETIDNRM

-761 TDRSPLIEKAHIQA
+761 TDHSPVIEKAHIQA
-775 YLSNRT
+775 YLSNRK
-781 LLANVVDRAFQAEQC
+781 LLASVVDRAFEEEEC
-796 TPNNGLQIINRE
+796 KTNNGLQIINRE
-808 VIIQYITKLLKIDQ
+808 VIIEYITKLLKIDQ

-839 TTLSFTIP
+839 TQLSFTIP
-847 SEGAL
+847 S
-852 VGGYGIPAIPTQP
+852 
-865 TCSVGALKGGAL
+865 
-877 VGGYG
+877 
-882 IPAIPTQP
+882 
-890 TCSVGALKGGALKG
+890 GGALKG

-909 SAPKTSAPKTSAP
+909 SAPT
-922 KTSAPGK
+922 K

-943 ILTDRQTGKPRIRVV
+943 AVTDKQTGKRRIRVV
-958 DYKTGNQPSSPIKN
+958 DYKTGNKPSSAIKSIEEVFDPKN
-972 IDEIFDPNNIRTK
+972 IASK
-985 HSNYY
+985 HSNYF

-1002 SKRWNPAGHPVSPAL
+1002 SKEWNAANDPVSPAL

-1022 APATDYDP
+1022 ATTNDYDP
-1030 TLLID
+1030 TLCID

-1054 HTLADIYSPD
+1054 ETVADMYSPD
-1064 TPFTPT
+1064 AAFTPT

>member
-39 EHLARLAGQPVWS
+39 EHLARFAGQPVWS

-140 QKEMLAR
+140 QKEMLKR

-155 IDSELKKRFLSLWS
+155 IESELKKRFLSLWS

-190 GAIYRKVANEQTLH
+190 GAIYRKVASEETLH

-214 FNLLQKVERLLFS
+214 FNLIQKVERVLFS
-227 RLMKED
+227 RLMKEG

-244 YMPSPS
+244 YMPTARAQQS
-250 PLPSGGA
+250 A
-257 PVGGYGIPAIPTQP
+257 
-271 TCSVGG
+271 SVPNNTASFAA
-277 YGIPAIPTQPTCS
+277 YLT
-290 VGALPGGYGIPAIPT
+290 
-305 QPTCS
+305 
-310 VGALPG
+310 
-316 GALVSSAP
+316 
-324 TNLNLADFPNE
+324 DFPNE

-340 PDIYANMRRPKRI
+340 HDIYANMRRPKRI

-373 ENHRYR
+373 ENDHYK

-391 SILLPLMHS
+391 SILLPIMHS

-436 RKKGTTLNPH
+436 RKKGTAFNPH
-446 YLKKLMAHPYAHH
+446 YLKKLMAHPYARH
-459 LKGVHLSQVHQEEV
+459 LQEVHLNGVHSKGVHLSQVHQEG
-473 HQPNSPSHHLTISTP
+473 SAAL
-488 HHLTTSTILH
+488 LH
-498 HIATLIKQVGIA
+498 HIATLVKQVGIA
-510 TKPEGDPLTQESVFR
+510 TKQEGDALTQESVFR
-525 MYTILNRL
+525 MFTILNRL
-533 ATLADS
+533 AALADS

-552 VSQLVSTSSIPFHG
+552 VSQLVGAASIPFHG

-578 ETRNIDFDH
+578 ETRNIDFDNV
-587 LLLLS
+587 LLLS

-608 PYTIRKAHHL
+608 PYSIRKAHGL

-624 VALYSYYFHRLLQR
+624 VAIYSYYFHRLLQR
-638 ARDITIAYNNTT
+638 AGDITIAYNNST

-663 QLLVESGQKINHYT
+663 QLLVESGQKIDHYS
-677 LTAKNHPTP
+677 LTAKNQPSP
-686 LMPKPIQKDEATLS
+686 LMPKAIEKDETALN
-700 KLQQITRLSPSA
+700 KLEEMSRLSPSA
-712 LNTYIRCP
+712 INTYIRCK
-720 LAFYYQYIAHIQEPH
+720 LAFYYQYIAHIKEPDS
-735 PDPETIDNRL
+735 DPETIDNRM

-761 TDRSPLIEKAHIQA
+761 TDHSPVIEKAHIQA
-775 YLSNRT
+775 YLSNRK
-781 LLANVVDRAFQAEQC
+781 LLASVVDRALEEEEC
-796 TPNNGLQIINRE
+796 KTNNGLQIINRE
-808 VIIQYITKLLKIDQ
+808 VIIEYITKLLKIDQ

-839 TTLSFTIP
+839 TQLSFTIP
-847 SEGAL
+847 S
-852 VGGYGIPAIPTQP
+852 
-865 TCSVGALKGGAL
+865 
-877 VGGYG
+877 
-882 IPAIPTQP
+882 
-890 TCSVGALKGGALKG
+890 GGALKG

-909 SAPKTSAPKTSAP
+909 SAPDKHYS
-922 KTSAPGK
+922 
-929 QYNLTIGGIIDRLD
+929 LTIGGIIDRLD
-943 ILTDRQTGKPRIRVV
+943 AVTDKQTGKRRIRVV
-958 DYKTGNQPSSPIKN
+958 DYKTGNKPSSAIKSIEEVFDPKN
-972 IDEIFDPNNIRTK
+972 IASK
-985 HSNYY
+985 HSNYF

-1002 SKRWNPAGHPVSPAL
+1002 SKEWNAANDAVSPAL

-1022 APATDYDP
+1022 AATNDYDP
-1030 TLLID
+1030 TLCID

-1054 HTLADIYSPD
+1054 ETVADMYSPD
-1064 TPFTPT
+1064 AAFTPT

>member
-13 IISKYGTDLSRIAVV
+13 IIGKYGTDLSRIAVV

-39 EHLARLAGQPVWS
+39 EHLARIAGQPVWS

-65 TDLKTADPIKLICDI
+65 TDLKPADPIKLICDI

-140 QKEMLAR
+140 QKEMLKR

-155 IDSELKKRFLSLWS
+155 IESELKKRFLSLWS

-190 GAIYRKVANEQTLH
+190 GAIYRKVASEETLH

-214 FNLLQKVERLLFS
+214 FNLIQKVERVLFS
-227 RLMKED
+227 RLMKEG

-244 YMPSPS
+244 YMPTARAQQS
-250 PLPSGGA
+250 A
-257 PVGGYGIPAIPTQP
+257 
-271 TCSVGG
+271 SVPNNTASFAA
-277 YGIPAIPTQPTCS
+277 YLT
-290 VGALPGGYGIPAIPT
+290 
-305 QPTCS
+305 
-310 VGALPG
+310 
-316 GALVSSAP
+316 
-324 TNLNLADFPNE
+324 DFPNE

-340 PDIYANMRRPKRI
+340 RDIYANMRRPKRI

-373 ENHRYR
+373 ENDRYK

-391 SILLPLMHS
+391 SILLPIMHS

-436 RKKGTTLNPH
+436 RKKGTAFNPH
-446 YLKKLMAHPYAHH
+446 YLKKLMAHPYARH
-459 LKGVHLSQVHQEEV
+459 LQEVQLKGVHSKGVHSKGVHLSQVHQEG
-473 HQPNSPSHHLTISTP
+473 SAAL
-488 HHLTTSTILH
+488 LH
-498 HIATLIKQVGIA
+498 HIATLVKQVGIA
-510 TKPEGDPLTQESVFR
+510 TKQEGDALTQESVFR
-525 MYTILNRL
+525 MFTILNRL
-533 ATLADS
+533 AALADS

-552 VSQLVSTSSIPFHG
+552 VSQLVGAASIPFHG
-566 EPVVGVQIMGVL
+566 EPVIGVQIMGVL
-578 ETRNIDFDH
+578 ETRNIDFDNV
-587 LLLLS
+587 LLLS

-608 PYTIRKAHHL
+608 PYSIRKAHGL

-624 VALYSYYFHRLLQR
+624 VAIYSYYFHRLLQR
-638 ARDITIAYNNTT
+638 AGDITIAYNNST

-663 QLLVESGQKINHYT
+663 QLLVESGQKIDHYS
-677 LTAKNHPTP
+677 LTAKNQPSP
-686 LMPKPIQKDEATLS
+686 LMPKAIEKDEAAIGKLEEMS
-700 KLQQITRLSPSA
+700 KLSPSA
-712 LNTYIRCP
+712 INTYIRCK
-720 LAFYYQYIAHIQEPH
+720 LAFYYQYIAHIKEPDS
-735 PDPETIDNRL
+735 DPETIDNRM

-761 TDRSPLIEKAHIQA
+761 TDHSPVIEKAHIQA
-775 YLSNRT
+775 YLSNRK
-781 LLANVVDRAFQAEQC
+781 LLASVVDRAFEEEEC
-796 TPNNGLQIINRE
+796 KTNNGLQIINRE
-808 VIIQYITKLLKIDQ
+808 VIIEYITKLLKIDQ

-839 TTLSFTIP
+839 TQLSFTIP
-847 SEGAL
+847 S
-852 VGGYGIPAIPTQP
+852 
-865 TCSVGALKGGAL
+865 
-877 VGGYG
+877 
-882 IPAIPTQP
+882 
-890 TCSVGALKGGALKG
+890 GGALKG

-909 SAPKTSAPKTSAP
+909 SAPT
-922 KTSAPGK
+922 K

-943 ILTDRQTGKPRIRVV
+943 AVTDKQTGKRRIRVV
-958 DYKTGNQPSSPIKN
+958 DYKTGNKPSSAIKSIEEVFDPKN
-972 IDEIFDPNNIRTK
+972 IASK
-985 HSNYY
+985 HSNYF

-1002 SKRWNPAGHPVSPAL
+1002 SKEWNAANDAVSPAL

-1022 APATDYDP
+1022 AATNDYDP
-1030 TLLID
+1030 TLCID

-1054 HTLADIYSPD
+1054 ETVADMYSPD
-1064 TPFTPT
+1064 AAFTPT

>member
-13 IISKYGTDLSRIAVV
+13 IIGKYGTDLSRIAVV

-39 EHLARLAGQPVWS
+39 EHLARIAGQPVWS

-65 TDLKTADPIKLICDI
+65 TDLKPADPIKLICDI

-140 QKEMLAR
+140 QKEMLKR

-155 IDSELKKRFLSLWS
+155 IESELKKRFLSLWS

-190 GAIYRKVANEQTLH
+190 GAIYRKVASEETLH

-214 FNLLQKVERLLFS
+214 FNLIQKVERVLFS
-227 RLMKED
+227 RLMKEG

-244 YMPSPS
+244 YMPTARAQQS
-250 PLPSGGA
+250 A
-257 PVGGYGIPAIPTQP
+257 
-271 TCSVGG
+271 SVPNNTASFAA
-277 YGIPAIPTQPTCS
+277 YLT
-290 VGALPGGYGIPAIPT
+290 
-305 QPTCS
+305 
-310 VGALPG
+310 
-316 GALVSSAP
+316 
-324 TNLNLADFPNE
+324 DFPNE

-340 PDIYANMRRPKRI
+340 RDIYANMRRPKRI

-373 ENHRYR
+373 ENDRYK

-391 SILLPLMHS
+391 SILLPIMHS

-436 RKKGTTLNPH
+436 RKKGTAFNPH
-446 YLKKLMAHPYAHH
+446 YMKKLMAHPYARHLQEVHLKEMNDVH

-473 HQPNSPSHHLTISTP
+473 HQEGIAAL
-488 HHLTTSTILH
+488 LH
-498 HIATLIKQVGIA
+498 HIATLVKQVGIA
-510 TKPEGDPLTQESVFR
+510 TKQDGDALTQESVFR
-525 MYTILNRL
+525 MFTILNRL
-533 ATLADS
+533 AALADS

-552 VSQLVSTSSIPFHG
+552 VSQLVGAASIPFHG
-566 EPVVGVQIMGVL
+566 EPVIGVQIMGVL
-578 ETRNIDFDH
+578 ETRNIDFDNV
-587 LLLLS
+587 LLLS

-608 PYTIRKAHHL
+608 PYSIRKAHGL

-624 VALYSYYFHRLLQR
+624 VAIYSYYFHRLLQR
-638 ARDITIAYNNTT
+638 AGDITIAYNNST

-663 QLLVESGQKINHYT
+663 QLLVESGQKIDHYS
-677 LTAKNHPTP
+677 LTAKNQPTP
-686 LMPKPIQKDEATLS
+686 LMPKAIEKDETALS
-700 KLQQITRLSPSA
+700 KLEEMSRLSPSA
-712 LNTYIRCP
+712 INTYIRCK
-720 LAFYYQYIAHIQEPH
+720 LAFYYQYIAHIKEPDS
-735 PDPETIDNRL
+735 DPETIDNRM

-761 TDRSPLIEKAHIQA
+761 TDHSPVIEKAHIQA
-775 YLSNRT
+775 YLSNRK
-781 LLANVVDRAFQAEQC
+781 LLASVVDRAFEEEEC
-796 TPNNGLQIINRE
+796 KTNNGLQIINRE
-808 VIIQYITKLLKIDQ
+808 VIIEYITKLLKIDQ

-839 TTLSFTIP
+839 TQLSFTTP
-847 SEGAL
+847 S
-852 VGGYGIPAIPTQP
+852 
-865 TCSVGALKGGAL
+865 
-877 VGGYG
+877 
-882 IPAIPTQP
+882 
-890 TCSVGALKGGALKG
+890 GGALKG

-909 SAPKTSAPKTSAP
+909 SAPDKH
-922 KTSAPGK
+922 
-929 QYNLTIGGIIDRLD
+929 YNLTIGGIIDRLD
-943 ILTDRQTGKPRIRVV
+943 AVTDKQTGKRRIRVV
-958 DYKTGNQPSSPIKN
+958 DYKTGNKPSSAIKSIEEVFDPKN
-972 IDEIFDPNNIRTK
+972 IASK
-985 HSNYY
+985 HSNYF

-1002 SKRWNPAGHPVSPAL
+1002 SKEWNAANDPVSPAL

-1022 APATDYDP
+1022 AATNDYDP
-1030 TLLID
+1030 TLCID

-1054 HTLADIYSPD
+1054 ETVADMYSPD
-1064 TPFTPT
+1064 AAFTPT

>member
-13 IISKYGTDLSRIAVV
+13 IIGKYGTDLSRIAVV

-39 EHLARLAGQPVWS
+39 EHLARIAGQPVWS

-190 GAIYRKVANEQTLH
+190 GAIYRKVASEHTLH

-227 RLMKED
+227 RLMKEG

-257 PVGGYGIPAIPTQP
+257 L
-271 TCSVGG
+271 VGG

-290 VGALPGGYGIPAIPT
+290 VGALK
-305 QPTCS
+305 
-310 VGALPG
+310 G

-324 TNLNLADFPNE
+324 TNLTTSPSQHLNLSDFPNE
-335 LDNTD
+335 LDNTN
-340 PDIYANMRRPKRI
+340 PDIYANMRRPKHI

-364 ARFASNWLL
+364 ARFAANWLL
-373 ENHRYR
+373 ENDRYK
-379 AGRKTAV
+379 AGRKTAI

-391 SILLPLMHS
+391 SILLPIMHS

-436 RKKGTTLNPH
+436 RKKGTTFNPH
-446 YLKKLMAHPYAHH
+446 YLKKLMAHPYARH
-459 LKGVHLSQVHQEEV
+459 LQGAHLSQVHQEEV
-473 HQPNSPSHHLTISTP
+473 HQPNSPSHHLTISPP

-498 HIATLIKQVGIA
+498 HIATLVKQVGIA

-638 ARDITIAYNNTT
+638 ASDITIAYNNTT

-663 QLLVESGQKINHYT
+663 QLLVESGQKINHYC

-686 LMPKPIQKDEATLS
+686 LMPKPIQKDETVLS
-700 KLQQITRLSPSA
+700 KLQQISRLSPSA

-839 TTLSFTIP
+839 TQLSFTIP

-877 VGGYG
+877 
-882 IPAIPTQP
+882 
-890 TCSVGALKGGALKG
+890 KGGALKG

-909 SAPKTSAPKTSAP
+909 SAPRTNAPRTNAPRTSAPT
-922 KTSAPGK
+922 K

-943 ILTDRQTGKPRIRVV
+943 ILTDKQTGKPRIRVV
-958 DYKTGNQPSSPIKN
+958 DYKTGNQPSSPIKS
-972 IDEIFDPNNIRTK
+972 IEEVFDPNNIRSK

-1002 SKRWNPAGHPVSPAL
+1002 STEWNPAGHPVSPAL

-1022 APATDYDP
+1022 APAAHYDP
-1030 TLLID
+1030 TLHID

>member
-39 EHLARLAGQPVWS
+39 EHLARIAGQPVWS

-87 TGIDETLDH
+87 TGISETLDH

-133 ISYLDDE
+133 ISYLDNE

-190 GAIYRKVANEQTLH
+190 GAIYRKVVSEETLQM
-204 LKYDKYLFVG
+204 KYDKYLFVG
-214 FNLLQKVERLLFS
+214 FNLLQKVERVLFS
-227 RLMKED
+227 RLMKEG

-250 PLPSGGA
+250 QHLTTSPS
-257 PVGGYGIPAIPTQP
+257 QHL
-271 TCSVGG
+271 S
-277 YGIPAIPTQPTCS
+277 
-290 VGALPGGYGIPAIPT
+290 
-305 QPTCS
+305 
-310 VGALPG
+310 G

-324 TNLNLADFPNE
+324 TNLNLSDFPNE

-340 PDIYANMRRPKRI
+340 PDIYANMRRPKHI

-373 ENHRYR
+373 ENDRYK

-436 RKKGTTLNPH
+436 RKKGTAFNPH

-459 LKGVHLSQVHQEEV
+459 L
-473 HQPNSPSHHLTISTP
+473 TISP
-488 HHLTTSTILH
+488 PQHLNTSTPQHLNISPILH
-498 HIATLIKQVGIA
+498 HIATLVKQVGIA
-510 TKPEGDPLTQESVFR
+510 TKPEGDALTQESVFR

-533 ATLADS
+533 TTLADS

-552 VSQLVSTSSIPFHG
+552 VSQLVSSSSIPFHG

-599 KGVNDSSFI
+599 KGINDSSFI

-624 VALYSYYFHRLLQR
+624 VAIYSYYFHRLLQR
-638 ARDITIAYNNTT
+638 AGDITIAYNNST

-663 QLLVESGQKINHYT
+663 QLLVESGQQIDHYS
-677 LTAKNHPTP
+677 LTAKNQPTP
-686 LMPKPIQKDEATLS
+686 LMPKPIEKDETALS
-700 KLQQITRLSPSA
+700 KLQEMSRLSPSA
-712 LNTYIRCP
+712 INTYIRCK
-720 LAFYYQYIAHIQEPH
+720 LAFYYQYIAHIKEPDS
-735 PDPETIDNRL
+735 DPETIDNRL

-796 TPNNGLQIINRE
+796 TANNGLQIINRE

-839 TTLSFTIP
+839 TSLSFTIP

-877 VGGYG
+877 V
-882 IPAIPTQP
+882 
-890 TCSVGALKGGALKG
+890 
-904 GALVS
+904 S
-909 SAPKTSAPKTSAP
+909 SAPT
-922 KTSAPGK
+922 K

-972 IDEIFDPNNIRTK
+972 IEEIFDPNNIRSK

-1002 SKRWNPAGHPVSPAL
+1002 SERWNPAGHHVSPAL

-1022 APATDYDP
+1022 APANHYDP

>member
-13 IISKYGTDLSRIAVV
+13 IIGKYGTDLSRIAVV

-39 EHLARLAGQPVWS
+39 EHLARIAGQPVWS

-65 TDLKTADPIKLICDI
+65 TDLKPADPIKLICDI

-140 QKEMLAR
+140 QKEMLKR

-155 IDSELKKRFLSLWS
+155 IESELKKRFLSLWS

-190 GAIYRKVANEQTLH
+190 GAIYRKVASEESLQM
-204 LKYDKYLFVG
+204 KYDKYLFVG

-227 RLMKED
+227 RLMKEG

-250 PLPSGGA
+250 QHLNTSPSQHLNTSPSQHLSGGA
-257 PVGGYGIPAIPTQP
+257 V
-271 TCSVGG
+271 
-277 YGIPAIPTQPTCS
+277 
-290 VGALPGGYGIPAIPT
+290 
-305 QPTCS
+305 
-310 VGALPG
+310 
-316 GALVSSAP
+316 VSTAP
-324 TNLNLADFPNE
+324 TNLNTSPSQHLNLSDFPNE
-335 LDNTD
+335 LDNSD
-340 PDIYANMRRPKRI
+340 PDIYANMRRPKSV

-373 ENHRYR
+373 ENDRYK

-391 SILLPLMHS
+391 SILLPIMHS

-436 RKKGTTLNPH
+436 RKKGTAFNPH
-446 YLKKLMAHPYAHH
+446 YLKKLMAHPYARHLQEVHLKEMNDVH
-459 LKGVHLSQVHQEEV
+459 LKGVHLSQVHQ
-473 HQPNSPSHHLTISTP
+473 PNSTSAQPTTQHSTFNTQ
-488 HHLTTSTILH
+488 HSILH
-498 HIATLIKQVGIA
+498 HIASLIKQVGIA
-510 TKPEGDPLTQESVFR
+510 TKHEGDALTQESVFR
-525 MYTILNRL
+525 MFTILNRL
-533 ATLADS
+533 AALADS
-539 GDLLVDNTTLRRL
+539 GDLVVDNTTLRRL
-552 VSQLVSTSSIPFHG
+552 VSQLVSSSSIPFHG

-587 LLLLS
+587 VLLLS

-608 PYTIRKAHHL
+608 PYSIRKAHGL

-624 VALYSYYFHRLLQR
+624 VAIYSYYFHRLLQR
-638 ARDITIAYNNTT
+638 AGDITIAYNNST

-663 QLLVESGQKINHYT
+663 QLLVESGQKIDHYS
-677 LTAKNHPTP
+677 LTAKNQPTP
-686 LMPKPIQKDEATLS
+686 LMPKPIEKDEAAIGKLEEMS
-700 KLQQITRLSPSA
+700 KLSPSA
-712 LNTYIRCP
+712 INTYIRCK
-720 LAFYYQYIAHIQEPH
+720 LAFYYQYIAHIKEPDS
-735 PDPETIDNRL
+735 DPETIDNRM

-761 TDRSPLIEKAHIQA
+761 TDHSPVIEKAHIQA
-775 YLSNRT
+775 YLSNRK
-781 LLANVVDRAFQAEQC
+781 LLASVVDRAFEEEEC
-796 TPNNGLQIINRE
+796 KTNNGLQIINRE
-808 VIIQYITKLLKIDQ
+808 VIIEYITKLLKIDQ
-822 QLCPFSILAM
+822 QLCPFNILAM

-839 TTLSFTIP
+839 TSLSFTTSP
-847 SEGAL
+847 PHHLTTS
-852 VGGYGIPAIPTQP
+852 P
-865 TCSVGALKGGAL
+865 
-877 VGGYG
+877 
-882 IPAIPTQP
+882 
-890 TCSVGALKGGALKG
+890 G

-909 SAPKTSAPKTSAP
+909 SAPTKLNPSGGALVSSAPTKTH
-922 KTSAPGK
+922 
-929 QYNLTIGGIIDRLD
+929 NITIGGIIDRLD
-943 ILTDRQTGKPRIRVV
+943 VVIDKQTGKRHIRVV
-958 DYKTGNQPSSPIKN
+958 DYKTGNKPSSAIKS
-972 IDEIFDPNNIRTK
+972 IEEVFDPNNIRSK
-985 HSNYY
+985 HSNYF

-1002 SKRWNPAGHPVSPAL
+1002 SKEWNPDNHPVSPAL

-1022 APATDYDP
+1022 AAATDYDP
-1030 TLLID
+1030 TLCID

-1054 HTLADIYSPD
+1054 ETVADMYSPNV
-1064 TPFTPT
+1064 PFTPT

>member
-13 IISKYGTDLSRIAVV
+13 IIGKYGTDLSRIAVV

-39 EHLARLAGQPVWS
+39 EHLARIAGQPVWS

-65 TDLKTADPIKLICDI
+65 TDLKPADPIKLICDI

-140 QKEMLAR
+140 QKEMLKR

-155 IDSELKKRFLSLWS
+155 IESELKKRFLSLWS

-190 GAIYRKVANEQTLH
+190 GAIYRKVASEETLH

-214 FNLLQKVERLLFS
+214 FNLIQKVERVLFS
-227 RLMKED
+227 RLMKEG

-244 YMPSPS
+244 YMPTARAQQS
-250 PLPSGGA
+250 A
-257 PVGGYGIPAIPTQP
+257 
-271 TCSVGG
+271 SVPNNTASFAA
-277 YGIPAIPTQPTCS
+277 YLT
-290 VGALPGGYGIPAIPT
+290 
-305 QPTCS
+305 
-310 VGALPG
+310 
-316 GALVSSAP
+316 
-324 TNLNLADFPNE
+324 DFPNE

-340 PDIYANMRRPKRI
+340 RDIYANMRRPKRI

-373 ENHRYR
+373 ENDRYK

-391 SILLPLMHS
+391 SILLPIMHS

-436 RKKGTTLNPH
+436 RKKGTAFNPH
-446 YLKKLMAHPYAHH
+446 YLKKLMAHPYARH
-459 LKGVHLSQVHQEEV
+459 LQEVHLKEMNDVHLKGVHSKGVHLSQVHQGEV
-473 HQPNSPSHHLTISTP
+473 HQEGIHQKEEQQTIEDNSGCMGMAGMPYP
-488 HHLTTSTILH
+488 PTSAALLQ
-498 HIATLIKQVGIA
+498 HIASLIKQVGIA
-510 TKPEGDPLTQESVFR
+510 TKQEDDALTQESVFR
-525 MYTILNRL
+525 MFTILNRL
-533 ATLADS
+533 AALADS

-552 VSQLVSTSSIPFHG
+552 VSQLVGAASIPFHG

-578 ETRNIDFDH
+578 ETRNIDFDNV
-587 LLLLS
+587 LLLS

-608 PYTIRKAHHL
+608 PYSIRKAHGL

-624 VALYSYYFHRLLQR
+624 VAIYSYYFHRLLQR
-638 ARDITIAYNNTT
+638 AGDITIAYNNST

-663 QLLVESGQKINHYT
+663 QLLVESGQKIEHYS
-677 LTAKNHPTP
+677 LTAKNQPTP
-686 LMPKPIQKDEATLS
+686 LMPKAIEKDETALS
-700 KLQQITRLSPSA
+700 KLEEMSRLSPSA
-712 LNTYIRCP
+712 INTYIRCK
-720 LAFYYQYIAHIQEPH
+720 LAFYYQYVAHIKEPDS
-735 PDPETIDNRL
+735 DPETIDNRM

-761 TDRSPLIEKAHIQA
+761 TDHSPVIEKAHIQA
-775 YLSNRT
+775 YLSNRK
-781 LLANVVDRAFQAEQC
+781 LLASVVDRAFEEEEC
-796 TPNNGLQIINRE
+796 KTNNGLQIINRE
-808 VIIQYITKLLKIDQ
+808 VIIEYITKLLKIDQ

-839 TTLSFTIP
+839 TQLSFTIP
-847 SEGAL
+847 S
-852 VGGYGIPAIPTQP
+852 
-865 TCSVGALKGGAL
+865 
-877 VGGYG
+877 
-882 IPAIPTQP
+882 
-890 TCSVGALKGGALKG
+890 GGALKG

-909 SAPKTSAPKTSAP
+909 SAPT
-922 KTSAPGK
+922 K
-929 QYNLTIGGIIDRLD
+929 QYSLTIGGIIDRLD
-943 ILTDRQTGKPRIRVV
+943 IVTDKQTGKRRIRVV
-958 DYKTGNQPSSPIKN
+958 DYKTGNKPSSAIKSIEEVFDPKN
-972 IDEIFDPNNIRTK
+972 IASK
-985 HSNYY
+985 HSNYF

-1002 SKRWNPAGHPVSPAL
+1002 SKEWNAANDAVSPAL

-1022 APATDYDP
+1022 AATNDYDP
-1030 TLLID
+1030 TLCID

-1054 HTLADIYSPD
+1054 ETVADMYSPD
-1064 TPFTPT
+1064 AAFTPT

>member
-13 IISKYGTDLSRIAVV
+13 IIGKYGTDLSRIAVV

-133 ISYLDDE
+133 ISYLDNE

-190 GAIYRKVANEQTLH
+190 GAIYRKVASEQTLH

-214 FNLLQKVERLLFS
+214 FNLLQKVERVLFS
-227 RLMKED
+227 RLMKEG

-257 PVGGYGIPAIPTQP
+257 LV
-271 TCSVGG
+271 
-277 YGIPAIPTQPTCS
+277 
-290 VGALPGGYGIPAIPT
+290 GGYGIPAIPT

-324 TNLNLADFPNE
+324 TNLNLSDFPNE

-391 SILLPLMHS
+391 SILLPIMHS

-436 RKKGTTLNPH
+436 RKKGIAFNPH

-459 LKGVHLSQVHQEEV
+459 LQGVHLSQVHQEEV
-473 HQPNSPSHHLTISTP
+473 HQPNSPSQHLNTSTP
-488 HHLTTSTILH
+488 HHLTTSIILH

-510 TKPEGDPLTQESVFR
+510 TKPEGDALTQESVFR
-525 MYTILNRL
+525 MFTILNRL

-552 VSQLVSTSSIPFHG
+552 VSQLVSSSSIPFHG

-608 PYTIRKAHHL
+608 PYSIRKAHHL

-638 ARDITIAYNNTT
+638 ARDITIAYNNST

-663 QLLVESGQKINHYT
+663 QLLVESGQKIDHYT

-700 KLQQITRLSPSA
+700 KLQQISRLSPSA

-761 TDRSPLIEKAHIQA
+761 TDRSPLVEKAHIQA

-781 LLANVVDRAFQAEQC
+781 LLASVVDRAFQAEQC

-839 TTLSFTIP
+839 TQLSFTIP
-847 SEGAL
+847 PSHHL
-852 VGGYGIPAIPTQP
+852 T
-865 TCSVGALKGGAL
+865 
-877 VGGYG
+877 
-882 IPAIPTQP
+882 
-890 TCSVGALKGGALKG
+890 
-904 GALVS
+904 
-909 SAPKTSAPKTSAP
+909 TSPSHHH
-922 KTSAPGK
+922 
-929 QYNLTIGGIIDRLD
+929 LTIGGIIDRLD
-943 ILTDRQTGKPRIRVV
+943 ILTDKQTGKPRIRVV

-1002 SKRWNPAGHPVSPAL
+1002 SERWNPAGHPVSPTL

-1022 APATDYDP
+1022 APAAHYDP
-1030 TLLID
+1030 TLHID

-1054 HTLADIYSPD
+1054 HTLAYIYSPD

>member
-13 IISKYGTDLSRIAVV
+13 IIGKYGTDLSRIAVV

-39 EHLARLAGQPVWS
+39 EHLARIAGQPVWS

-65 TDLKTADPIKLICDI
+65 TDLKPADPIKLICDI

-140 QKEMLAR
+140 QKEMLKR

-155 IDSELKKRFLSLWS
+155 IESELKKRFLSLWS

-190 GAIYRKVANEQTLH
+190 GAIYRKVASEETLH

-214 FNLLQKVERLLFS
+214 FNLIQKVERVLFS
-227 RLMKED
+227 RLMKEG

-244 YMPSPS
+244 YMPTARAQQS
-250 PLPSGGA
+250 A
-257 PVGGYGIPAIPTQP
+257 
-271 TCSVGG
+271 SVPNNTASFAA
-277 YGIPAIPTQPTCS
+277 YLT
-290 VGALPGGYGIPAIPT
+290 
-305 QPTCS
+305 
-310 VGALPG
+310 
-316 GALVSSAP
+316 
-324 TNLNLADFPNE
+324 DFPNE

-340 PDIYANMRRPKRI
+340 RDIYANMRRPKRI

-364 ARFASNWLL
+364 ARFASNWFL
-373 ENHRYR
+373 ENDRYK

-391 SILLPLMHS
+391 SILLPIMHS

-436 RKKGTTLNPH
+436 RKKGTAFNPH
-446 YLKKLMAHPYAHH
+446 YLKKLMAHPYARHLQEVH
-459 LKGVHLSQVHQEEV
+459 LKEMNDVHLRGVHLSQVHQEGSAALL
-473 HQPNSPSHHLTISTP
+473 Q
-488 HHLTTSTILH
+488 
-498 HIATLIKQVGIA
+498 HIATLVKQVGIA
-510 TKPEGDPLTQESVFR
+510 TKQEGDALTQESVFR
-525 MYTILNRL
+525 MFTILNRL
-533 ATLADS
+533 AALADS

-552 VSQLVSTSSIPFHG
+552 VSQLVGAASIPFHG

-578 ETRNIDFDH
+578 ETRNIDFDNV
-587 LLLLS
+587 LLLS

-608 PYTIRKAHHL
+608 PYSIRKAHGL

-624 VALYSYYFHRLLQR
+624 VAIYSYYFHRLLQR
-638 ARDITIAYNNTT
+638 AGDITIAYNNST

-663 QLLVESGQKINHYT
+663 QLLVESGQKIDHYS
-677 LTAKNHPTP
+677 LTAKNQPSP
-686 LMPKPIQKDEATLS
+686 LMPKAIEKDETALS
-700 KLQQITRLSPSA
+700 KLEEMSRLSPSA
-712 LNTYIRCP
+712 INTYIRCK
-720 LAFYYQYIAHIQEPH
+720 LAFYYQYVAHIKEPDS
-735 PDPETIDNRL
+735 DPETIDNRM

-761 TDRSPLIEKAHIQA
+761 TDHSPVIEKAHIQA
-775 YLSNRT
+775 YLSNRK
-781 LLANVVDRAFQAEQC
+781 LLASVVDRAFEEEEC
-796 TPNNGLQIINRE
+796 KTNNGLQIINRE
-808 VIIQYITKLLKIDQ
+808 VIIEYITKLLKIDQ

-839 TTLSFTIP
+839 TQLSFTIP
-847 SEGAL
+847 S
-852 VGGYGIPAIPTQP
+852 
-865 TCSVGALKGGAL
+865 
-877 VGGYG
+877 
-882 IPAIPTQP
+882 
-890 TCSVGALKGGALKG
+890 GGALKG

-909 SAPKTSAPKTSAP
+909 SAPT
-922 KTSAPGK
+922 K

-943 ILTDRQTGKPRIRVV
+943 AVTDKQTGKRRIRVV
-958 DYKTGNQPSSPIKN
+958 DYKTGNKPSSAIKSIEEVFDPKN
-972 IDEIFDPNNIRTK
+972 IASK
-985 HSNYY
+985 HSNYF

-1002 SKRWNPAGHPVSPAL
+1002 SKEWNAANDAVSPAL

-1022 APATDYDP
+1022 AATNDYDP
-1030 TLLID
+1030 TLCID

-1046 EEFLTKLK
+1046 EDFLTKLK
-1054 HTLADIYSPD
+1054 ETVADMYSPD
-1064 TPFTPT
+1064 AAFTPT

>member
-133 ISYLDDE
+133 ISYLDNE

-190 GAIYRKVANEQTLH
+190 GAIYRKVASEQTLH

-214 FNLLQKVERLLFS
+214 FNLLQKVERVLFS
-227 RLMKED
+227 RLMKEG

-257 PVGGYGIPAIPTQP
+257 LV
-271 TCSVGG
+271 
-277 YGIPAIPTQPTCS
+277 
-290 VGALPGGYGIPAIPT
+290 GGYGIPAIPT

-364 ARFASNWLL
+364 ARFAANWLL

-459 LKGVHLSQVHQEEV
+459 LQGVHLKGVHLSQVHQEEQV
-473 HQPNSPSHHLTISTP
+473 HQPNSKFDNSSSAQPTIQNSKLKTQN
-488 HHLTTSTILH
+488 SILH

-552 VSQLVSTSSIPFHG
+552 VSQLVSSSSIPFHG

-599 KGVNDSSFI
+599 KGINDSSFI

-638 ARDITIAYNNTT
+638 AGDITIAYNNST

-663 QLLVESGQKINHYT
+663 QLLVESGQKINHYC
-677 LTAKNHPTP
+677 LTANNHPTP
-686 LMPKPIQKDEATLS
+686 LMPKPIQKDETTLS
-700 KLQQITRLSPSA
+700 KLQQISRLSPSA

-720 LAFYYQYIAHIQEPH
+720 LAFYYQYVAHIQEPH
-735 PDPETIDNRL
+735 PDPDTIDNRL

-761 TDRSPLIEKAHIQA
+761 TDRSPLVEKAHIQA

-808 VIIQYITKLLKIDQ
+808 VIIQYITKLLKIDL

-839 TTLSFTIP
+839 TSLSFTIP

-865 TCSVGALKGGAL
+865 TCSVGAL

-890 TCSVGALKGGALKG
+890 TCSVGALKGGAL
-904 GALVS
+904 VS
-909 SAPKTSAPKTSAP
+909 SAPT
-922 KTSAPGK
+922 K
-929 QYNLTIGGIIDRLD
+929 QYLITIGGIIDRLD
-943 ILTDRQTGKPRIRVV
+943 VLTDKQTGKPRIRVV

-972 IDEIFDPNNIRTK
+972 IGEIFDPNNIRTK

-1002 SKRWNPAGHPVSPAL
+1002 SKRWNPANHPVSPAL

-1022 APATDYDP
+1022 APANHYDP
-1030 TLLID
+1030 TLHID

>member
-190 GAIYRKVANEQTLH
+190 GAIYRKVASEQTLH

-214 FNLLQKVERLLFS
+214 FNLLQKVERVLFS
-227 RLMKED
+227 RLMKEG

-257 PVGGYGIPAIPTQP
+257 LV
-271 TCSVGG
+271 
-277 YGIPAIPTQPTCS
+277 
-290 VGALPGGYGIPAIPT
+290 GGYGIPAIPT

-324 TNLNLADFPNE
+324 TNLNLTDFPNE

-373 ENHRYR
+373 ENERYK

-436 RKKGTTLNPH
+436 RKKGTALNPH
-446 YLKKLMAHPYAHH
+446 YLKKLMAHPYARHI
-459 LKGVHLSQVHQEEV
+459 KGVHLSQV

-638 ARDITIAYNNTT
+638 ARDITIAYNNST

-663 QLLVESGQKINHYT
+663 QLLVESGQKINHYS

-686 LMPKPIQKDEATLS
+686 LMPKPIQKDETVLS
-700 KLQQITRLSPSA
+700 KLQQISRLSPSA

-761 TDRSPLIEKAHIQA
+761 TDRSPLVEKAHIQA

-839 TTLSFTIP
+839 TSLSFTIP
-847 SEGAL
+847 SE
-852 VGGYGIPAIPTQP
+852 
-865 TCSVGALKGGAL
+865 GAL

-909 SAPKTSAPKTSAP
+909 SAPRTNAPRTSAPRTSAP
-922 KTSAPGK
+922 TK

-943 ILTDRQTGKPRIRVV
+943 ILTDKQTGKPRIRVV

-972 IDEIFDPNNIRTK
+972 IGEIFDPNNIRSK

-1022 APATDYDP
+1022 APAAGYDP
-1030 TLLID
+1030 TLHID

>member
-65 TDLKTADPIKLICDI
+65 TDLKPADPIKLICDI

-190 GAIYRKVANEQTLH
+190 GAIYRKVASEQTLH

-214 FNLLQKVERLLFS
+214 FNLLQKVERVLFS
-227 RLMKED
+227 RLMKEG

-250 PLPSGGA
+250 QHLNASPS
-257 PVGGYGIPAIPTQP
+257 QQL
-271 TCSVGG
+271 S
-277 YGIPAIPTQPTCS
+277 
-290 VGALPGGYGIPAIPT
+290 
-305 QPTCS
+305 
-310 VGALPG
+310 G

-324 TNLNLADFPNE
+324 TNLTTSPSQHLNISDFPNE

-364 ARFASNWLL
+364 ARFAANWLL

-391 SILLPLMHS
+391 SILLPIMHS

-436 RKKGTTLNPH
+436 RKKGTALNPH

-459 LKGVHLSQVHQEEV
+459 LQEVHLKGVHLSQVHQEEQV
-473 HQPNSPSHHLTISTP
+473 HQPNSPS

-599 KGVNDSSFI
+599 KGINDSSFI

-638 ARDITIAYNNTT
+638 ARDITIAYNNST

-663 QLLVESGQKINHYT
+663 QLLVESGQKINHYS

-686 LMPKPIQKDEATLS
+686 LMPKPIQKDETTLS
-700 KLQQITRLSPSA
+700 QLQQISRLSPSA

-720 LAFYYQYIAHIQEPH
+720 LAFYYQYIAHIQKPH

-761 TDRSPLIEKAHIQA
+761 TARSPLVEKAHIPA

-839 TTLSFTIP
+839 TQLSFTIP
-847 SEGAL
+847 S
-852 VGGYGIPAIPTQP
+852 
-865 TCSVGALKGGAL
+865 GGAL

-909 SAPKTSAPKTSAP
+909 SAPRTNAPRTSAPT
-922 KTSAPGK
+922 K

-943 ILTDRQTGKPRIRVV
+943 ILTDKQTGKPRIRVV

-972 IDEIFDPNNIRTK
+972 IDEIFDPNNIRSK

-1002 SKRWNPAGHPVSPAL
+1002 SKEWNPAGHPVSPAL

-1022 APATDYDP
+1022 APANHYDP
-1030 TLLID
+1030 TLHID

>member
-190 GAIYRKVANEQTLH
+190 GAIYRKVASEQTLH

-214 FNLLQKVERLLFS
+214 FNLLQKVERVLFS
-227 RLMKED
+227 RLMKEG

-257 PVGGYGIPAIPTQP
+257 LV
-271 TCSVGG
+271 
-277 YGIPAIPTQPTCS
+277 
-290 VGALPGGYGIPAIPT
+290 GGYGIPAIPT

-324 TNLNLADFPNE
+324 TNLNLSDFPNE

-379 AGRKTAV
+379 AGRKTAI

-446 YLKKLMAHPYAHH
+446 YLKKLMAHPYARHLQEVHLKEMH
-459 LKGVHLSQVHQEEV
+459 LKGVHLSQVHQKEE
-473 HQPNSPSHHLTISTP
+473 QQTIGDNSGCMGMAGMPYP
-488 HHLTTSTILH
+488 PTSAALLQ
-498 HIATLIKQVGIA
+498 HIATLVKQVGIA
-510 TKPEGDPLTQESVFR
+510 TKQEGDALTQESVFR
-525 MYTILNRL
+525 MFTILNRL
-533 ATLADS
+533 AALADS

-552 VSQLVSTSSIPFHG
+552 VSQLVGAASIPFHG

-578 ETRNIDFDH
+578 ETRNIDFDNV
-587 LLLLS
+587 LLLS

-608 PYTIRKAHHL
+608 PYSIRKAHGL

-624 VALYSYYFHRLLQR
+624 VAIYSYYFHRLLQR
-638 ARDITIAYNNTT
+638 AGDITIAYNNST

-663 QLLVESGQKINHYT
+663 QLLVESGQKIDHYS
-677 LTAKNHPTP
+677 LTAKNQPSP
-686 LMPKPIQKDEATLS
+686 LMPKAIEKDETALS
-700 KLQQITRLSPSA
+700 KLEEMSRLSPSA
-712 LNTYIRCP
+712 INTYIRCK
-720 LAFYYQYIAHIQEPH
+720 LAFYYQYIAHIKEPDS
-735 PDPETIDNRL
+735 DPETIDNRM

-761 TDRSPLIEKAHIQA
+761 TDHSPVIKKAHIQA
-775 YLSNRT
+775 YLSNRK
-781 LLANVVDRAFQAEQC
+781 LLASVVDRAFEEEEC
-796 TPNNGLQIINRE
+796 KTNNGLQIINRE
-808 VIIQYITKLLKIDQ
+808 VIIEYITKLLKIDQ

-839 TTLSFTIP
+839 TQLSFTTP
-847 SEGAL
+847 S
-852 VGGYGIPAIPTQP
+852 
-865 TCSVGALKGGAL
+865 
-877 VGGYG
+877 
-882 IPAIPTQP
+882 
-890 TCSVGALKGGALKG
+890 GGALKG

-909 SAPKTSAPKTSAP
+909 SAPT
-922 KTSAPGK
+922 K
-929 QYNLTIGGIIDRLD
+929 QYSLTIGGIIDRLD
-943 ILTDRQTGKPRIRVV
+943 AVTDKQTGKRRIRVV
-958 DYKTGNQPSSPIKN
+958 DYKTGNKPSSAIKSIEEVFDPKN
-972 IDEIFDPNNIRTK
+972 IASK
-985 HSNYY
+985 HSNYF

-1002 SKRWNPAGHPVSPAL
+1002 SKEWNATNDAVSPTL

-1022 APATDYDP
+1022 APANHYDP
-1030 TLLID
+1030 TLHID

-1054 HTLADIYSPD
+1054 ETVADMYSPD
-1064 TPFTPT
+1064 AAFTPT

>member
-13 IISKYGTDLSRIAVV
+13 IIGKYGTDLSRIAVV

-39 EHLARLAGQPVWS
+39 EHLARIAGQPVWS

-65 TDLKTADPIKLICDI
+65 TDLKPADPIKLICDI

-140 QKEMLAR
+140 QKEMLKR

-155 IDSELKKRFLSLWS
+155 IESELKKRFLSLWS

-190 GAIYRKVANEQTLH
+190 GAIYRKVASEETLH

-214 FNLLQKVERLLFS
+214 FNLIQKVERVLFS
-227 RLMKED
+227 RLMKEG

-244 YMPSPS
+244 YMPTARAQQS
-250 PLPSGGA
+250 A
-257 PVGGYGIPAIPTQP
+257 
-271 TCSVGG
+271 SVPNNTASFAA
-277 YGIPAIPTQPTCS
+277 YLT
-290 VGALPGGYGIPAIPT
+290 
-305 QPTCS
+305 
-310 VGALPG
+310 
-316 GALVSSAP
+316 
-324 TNLNLADFPNE
+324 DFPNE

-340 PDIYANMRRPKRI
+340 RDIYANMRRPKRI

-373 ENHRYR
+373 ENDRYK

-391 SILLPLMHS
+391 SILLPIMHS

-436 RKKGTTLNPH
+436 RKKGTAFNPH
-446 YLKKLMAHPYAHH
+446 YLKKLMAHPYARHLQEVHLKGVH

-473 HQPNSPSHHLTISTP
+473 HQEGIHQKEEQQTIGDNSGCMGMAGMPYP
-488 HHLTTSTILH
+488 PTSAALLQ
-498 HIATLIKQVGIA
+498 HIATLVKQVGIA
-510 TKPEGDPLTQESVFR
+510 TKQEGDALTQESVFR
-525 MYTILNRL
+525 MFTILNRL
-533 ATLADS
+533 AALADS

-552 VSQLVSTSSIPFHG
+552 VSQLVGAASIPFHG

-578 ETRNIDFDH
+578 ETRNIDFDNV
-587 LLLLS
+587 LLLS

-608 PYTIRKAHHL
+608 PYSIRKAHGL

-624 VALYSYYFHRLLQR
+624 VAIYSYYFHRLLQR
-638 ARDITIAYNNTT
+638 AGDITIAYNNST

-663 QLLVESGQKINHYT
+663 QLLVESGQKIDHYS
-677 LTAKNHPTP
+677 LTAKNQPTP
-686 LMPKPIQKDEATLS
+686 LMPKAIEKDETALS
-700 KLQQITRLSPSA
+700 KLKEMSRLSPSA
-712 LNTYIRCP
+712 INTYIRCK
-720 LAFYYQYIAHIQEPH
+720 LAFYYQYIAHIKEPDS
-735 PDPETIDNRL
+735 DPETIDNRM

-761 TDRSPLIEKAHIQA
+761 TDHSPVIEKAHIQA
-775 YLSNRT
+775 YLSNRK
-781 LLANVVDRAFQAEQC
+781 LLASVVDRAFEEEEC
-796 TPNNGLQIINRE
+796 KTNNGLQIINRE
-808 VIIQYITKLLKIDQ
+808 VIIEYITKLLKIDQ

-839 TTLSFTIP
+839 TQLSFTIP
-847 SEGAL
+847 L
-852 VGGYGIPAIPTQP
+852 
-865 TCSVGALKGGAL
+865 
-877 VGGYG
+877 
-882 IPAIPTQP
+882 
-890 TCSVGALKGGALKG
+890 G

-909 SAPKTSAPKTSAP
+909 SAPT
-922 KTSAPGK
+922 K

-943 ILTDRQTGKPRIRVV
+943 AVTDKQTGKPRIRVV

-972 IDEIFDPNNIRTK
+972 IDEIFDPNNIRSK
-985 HSNYY
+985 HSNYF

-1002 SKRWNPAGHPVSPAL
+1002 SKEWNVANDAVSPAL

-1022 APATDYDP
+1022 AATNDYDP
-1030 TLLID
+1030 TLCID

-1054 HTLADIYSPD
+1054 ETVADMYSPNAA
-1064 TPFTPT
+1064 FTPT

>member
-133 ISYLDDE
+133 ISYLDNE

-190 GAIYRKVANEQTLH
+190 GAIYRKVASEQTLH

-214 FNLLQKVERLLFS
+214 FNLLQKVERVLFS
-227 RLMKED
+227 RLMKEG

-257 PVGGYGIPAIPTQP
+257 
-271 TCSVGG
+271 
-277 YGIPAIPTQPTCS
+277 
-290 VGALPGGYGIPAIPT
+290 LK
-305 QPTCS
+305 
-310 VGALPG
+310 G

-324 TNLNLADFPNE
+324 TNLNLSDFPNE
-335 LDNTD
+335 LDNTA

-364 ARFASNWLL
+364 ARFAANWLL

-436 RKKGTTLNPH
+436 RKKGTAFNPH
-446 YLKKLMAHPYAHH
+446 YLKKLMAHPYARH
-459 LKGVHLSQVHQEEV
+459 LQEVHLKGVHSKGVHLSQVHQEEV
-473 HQPNSPSHHLTISTP
+473 HQEGIHQKEEQQTIGDNSGCMGMAGMPYP
-488 HHLTTSTILH
+488 PTSAALLQ

-599 KGVNDSSFI
+599 KGINDSSFI

-638 ARDITIAYNNTT
+638 ARDITIAYNNST

-663 QLLVESGQKINHYT
+663 QLLVESGQKINHYS
-677 LTAKNHPTP
+677 LTANNHPTP
-686 LMPKPIQKDEATLS
+686 LMPKPIQKDETALS
-700 KLQQITRLSPSA
+700 KLEEMSKLSPSA
-712 LNTYIRCP
+712 INTYIRCK

-735 PDPETIDNRL
+735 PDPETIDNRM

-761 TDRSPLIEKAHIQA
+761 SDHSPVIEKAHIQA
-775 YLSNRT
+775 YLSNRK
-781 LLANVVDRAFQAEQC
+781 LLASVVDRAFEEEEC
-796 TPNNGLQIINRE
+796 KTNNGLQIINRE

-839 TTLSFTIP
+839 TQLSFTIP
-847 SEGAL
+847 S
-852 VGGYGIPAIPTQP
+852 
-865 TCSVGALKGGAL
+865 
-877 VGGYG
+877 
-882 IPAIPTQP
+882 
-890 TCSVGALKGGALKG
+890 GGALKG

-909 SAPKTSAPKTSAP
+909 SAPT
-922 KTSAPGK
+922 K
-929 QYNLTIGGIIDRLD
+929 QYSLTIGGIIDRLD

-1002 SKRWNPAGHPVSPAL
+1002 SKRWNPANHPVSPAL

-1030 TLLID
+1030 TLHID

-1046 EEFLTKLK
+1046 EEFLTQLK
-1054 HTLADIYSPD
+1054 HTLADIYSPN

>member
-13 IISKYGTDLSRIAVV
+13 IIGKYGTDLSRIAVV

-39 EHLARLAGQPVWS
+39 EHLARIAGQPVWS

-65 TDLKTADPIKLICDI
+65 TDLKPADPIKLICDI

-140 QKEMLAR
+140 QKEMLKR

-155 IDSELKKRFLSLWS
+155 IESELKKRFLSLWS

-190 GAIYRKVANEQTLH
+190 GAIYRKVASEETLH

-214 FNLLQKVERLLFS
+214 FNLIQKVERVLFS
-227 RLMKED
+227 RLMKEG

-244 YMPSPS
+244 YMPTARAQQS
-250 PLPSGGA
+250 A
-257 PVGGYGIPAIPTQP
+257 
-271 TCSVGG
+271 SVPNNTASFAA
-277 YGIPAIPTQPTCS
+277 YLT
-290 VGALPGGYGIPAIPT
+290 
-305 QPTCS
+305 
-310 VGALPG
+310 
-316 GALVSSAP
+316 
-324 TNLNLADFPNE
+324 DFPNE

-340 PDIYANMRRPKRI
+340 RDIYANMRRPKRI

-373 ENHRYR
+373 ENDRYK

-391 SILLPLMHS
+391 SILLPIMHS

-436 RKKGTTLNPH
+436 RKKGTAFNPH
-446 YLKKLMAHPYAHH
+446 YMKKLMAHPCARH
-459 LKGVHLSQVHQEEV
+459 LA
-473 HQPNSPSHHLTISTP
+473 ISTIGNVECGMRNEEWSATP
-488 HHLTTSTILH
+488 MKNSSMNNSLNIQHSTLHTQHSSSAQPTTQHSTFNTQHSILH
-498 HIATLIKQVGIA
+498 HIATLVKQVGIA
-510 TKPEGDPLTQESVFR
+510 TKQEGDALTQESVFR
-525 MYTILNRL
+525 MFTILNRL
-533 ATLADS
+533 AALADS
-539 GDLLVDNTTLRRL
+539 GDLVVDNTTLRRL
-552 VSQLVSTSSIPFHG
+552 VSQLVGAASIPFHG

-578 ETRNIDFDH
+578 ETRNIDFDNV
-587 LLLLS
+587 LLLS

-608 PYTIRKAHHL
+608 PYSIRKAHGL

-624 VALYSYYFHRLLQR
+624 VAIYSYYFHRLLQR
-638 ARDITIAYNNTT
+638 AGDITIAYNNST

-663 QLLVESGQKINHYT
+663 QLLVESGQKIDHYS
-677 LTAKNHPTP
+677 LTAKNQPTP
-686 LMPKPIQKDEATLS
+686 LMPKAIEKDETALS
-700 KLQQITRLSPSA
+700 KLEEMSRLSPSA
-712 LNTYIRCP
+712 INTYIRCK
-720 LAFYYQYIAHIQEPH
+720 LAFYYQYIAHIKEPDS
-735 PDPETIDNRL
+735 DPETIDNRM

-761 TDRSPLIEKAHIQA
+761 TDHSPVIEKAHIQA
-775 YLSNRT
+775 YLSNRK
-781 LLANVVDRAFQAEQC
+781 LLASVVDRAFEEEEC
-796 TPNNGLQIINRE
+796 KTNNGLQIINRE
-808 VIIQYITKLLKIDQ
+808 VIIEYITKLLKIDQ

-839 TTLSFTIP
+839 TQLSFTIP
-847 SEGAL
+847 PSHHL
-852 VGGYGIPAIPTQP
+852 TTSP
-865 TCSVGALKGGAL
+865 
-877 VGGYG
+877 
-882 IPAIPTQP
+882 
-890 TCSVGALKGGALKG
+890 G

-909 SAPKTSAPKTSAP
+909 SAPT
-922 KTSAPGK
+922 K

-943 ILTDRQTGKPRIRVV
+943 VVTDKQTGKRRIRVV
-958 DYKTGNQPSSPIKN
+958 DYKTGNKPSSAIKSIEEVFDPKN
-972 IDEIFDPNNIRTK
+972 IASK
-985 HSNYY
+985 HSNYF

-1002 SKRWNPAGHPVSPAL
+1002 SKEWNAANDPVSPAL

-1022 APATDYDP
+1022 AATNGYDP
-1030 TLLID
+1030 TLCID

-1054 HTLADIYSPD
+1054 ETVADMYSPD
-1064 TPFTPT
+1064 AAFTPT

>member
-133 ISYLDDE
+133 ISYLDNE

-190 GAIYRKVANEQTLH
+190 GAIYRKVVSEETLQM
-204 LKYDKYLFVG
+204 KYDKYLFVG
-214 FNLLQKVERLLFS
+214 FNLLQKVERVLFS
-227 RLMKED
+227 RLMKEG

-250 PLPSGGA
+250 HHLSGGA
-257 PVGGYGIPAIPTQP
+257 LV
-271 TCSVGG
+271 
-277 YGIPAIPTQPTCS
+277 
-290 VGALPGGYGIPAIPT
+290 GGYGIPAIPT

-373 ENHRYR
+373 ENDRYK

-436 RKKGTTLNPH
+436 RKKGTAFNPH
-446 YLKKLMAHPYAHH
+446 YMKKLMAHPYAHH
-459 LKGVHLSQVHQEEV
+459 LQGVHLSQV
-473 HQPNSPSHHLTISTP
+473 HQPNSPSHHLTTSP
-488 HHLTTSTILH
+488 SHHLTTSTILH

-638 ARDITIAYNNTT
+638 ARDITIAYNNST

-663 QLLVESGQKINHYT
+663 QLLVESGQKINHYC

-700 KLQQITRLSPSA
+700 KLQEITRLSPSA

-761 TDRSPLIEKAHIQA
+761 TDRSPLVEKTHIQA

-808 VIIQYITKLLKIDQ
+808 VIIQYITKLLKIDR

-839 TTLSFTIP
+839 TSLSFTIP

-865 TCSVGALKGGAL
+865 TR
-877 VGGYG
+877 
-882 IPAIPTQP
+882 
-890 TCSVGALKGGALKG
+890 SVGALKGGALKG

-909 SAPKTSAPKTSAP
+909 SAPRTNAPRTNAPRTSAPT
-922 KTSAPGK
+922 K

-943 ILTDRQTGKPRIRVV
+943 ILTDKQTGKPRIRVV

-972 IDEIFDPNNIRTK
+972 IDEIFDPNNIRSK

-1002 SKRWNPAGHPVSPAL
+1002 SERWNPANHPVSPAL

-1022 APATDYDP
+1022 APAAHYDL
-1030 TLLID
+1030 TLHID

>member
-13 IISKYGTDLSRIAVV
+13 IIGKYGTDLSRIAVV

-39 EHLARLAGQPVWS
+39 EHLARIAGQPVWS

-65 TDLKTADPIKLICDI
+65 TDLKPADPIKLICDI

-140 QKEMLAR
+140 QKEMLKR

-155 IDSELKKRFLSLWS
+155 IESELKKRFLSLWS

-190 GAIYRKVANEQTLH
+190 GAIYRKVASEETLH
-204 LKYDKYLFVG
+204 LKYDNYLFVG
-214 FNLLQKVERLLFS
+214 FNLIQKVERVLFS
-227 RLMKED
+227 RLMKEG

-244 YMPSPS
+244 YMPTARAQQS
-250 PLPSGGA
+250 A
-257 PVGGYGIPAIPTQP
+257 
-271 TCSVGG
+271 SVPNNTASFAA
-277 YGIPAIPTQPTCS
+277 YLT
-290 VGALPGGYGIPAIPT
+290 
-305 QPTCS
+305 
-310 VGALPG
+310 
-316 GALVSSAP
+316 
-324 TNLNLADFPNE
+324 DFPNE

-340 PDIYANMRRPKRI
+340 RDIYANMRRPKRI

-373 ENHRYR
+373 ENDRYK

-391 SILLPLMHS
+391 SILLPIMHS

-436 RKKGTTLNPH
+436 RKKGTAFNPH
-446 YLKKLMAHPYAHH
+446 YLKKLMAHPYARH
-459 LKGVHLSQVHQEEV
+459 LQEVHLKGVHSKGVHLSQVHQEEV
-473 HQPNSPSHHLTISTP
+473 HQEEVHQEGIHQKEEQQTIGDNSGCMGMAGMPYP
-488 HHLTTSTILH
+488 PTSAALLQ
-498 HIATLIKQVGIA
+498 HIATLVKQVGIA
-510 TKPEGDPLTQESVFR
+510 TKQEGDALTQESVFR
-525 MYTILNRL
+525 MFTILNRL
-533 ATLADS
+533 AALADS
-539 GDLLVDNTTLRRL
+539 GDLIVDNTTLRRL
-552 VSQLVSTSSIPFHG
+552 VSQLVGAASIPFHG

-578 ETRNIDFDH
+578 ETRNIDFDNV
-587 LLLLS
+587 LLLS

-608 PYTIRKAHHL
+608 PYSIRKAHGL

-624 VALYSYYFHRLLQR
+624 VAIYSYYFHRLLQR
-638 ARDITIAYNNTT
+638 AGDITIAYNNST

-663 QLLVESGQKINHYT
+663 QLLVESGQKIDHYS
-677 LTAKNHPTP
+677 LTAKNQPTP
-686 LMPKPIQKDEATLS
+686 LMPKAIEKDETALS
-700 KLQQITRLSPSA
+700 KLEEMSRLSPSA
-712 LNTYIRCP
+712 INTYIRCK
-720 LAFYYQYIAHIQEPH
+720 LAFYYQYIAHIKEPDS
-735 PDPETIDNRL
+735 DPETIDNRM

-761 TDRSPLIEKAHIQA
+761 TDHSPVIEKAHIQA
-775 YLSNRT
+775 YLSNRK
-781 LLANVVDRAFQAEQC
+781 LLASVVDRAFEEEEC
-796 TPNNGLQIINRE
+796 KTNNGLQIINRE
-808 VIIQYITKLLKIDQ
+808 VIIEYITKLLKIDQ

-839 TTLSFTIP
+839 TQLSFTIP
-847 SEGAL
+847 S
-852 VGGYGIPAIPTQP
+852 
-865 TCSVGALKGGAL
+865 
-877 VGGYG
+877 
-882 IPAIPTQP
+882 
-890 TCSVGALKGGALKG
+890 GGALKG

-909 SAPKTSAPKTSAP
+909 SAPDKH
-922 KTSAPGK
+922 
-929 QYNLTIGGIIDRLD
+929 YNLTIGGIIDRLD
-943 ILTDRQTGKPRIRVV
+943 AVTDKQTGKRRIRVV
-958 DYKTGNQPSSPIKN
+958 DYKTGNKPSSAIKSIEEVFDPKN
-972 IDEIFDPNNIRTK
+972 IASK
-985 HSNYY
+985 HSNYF

-1002 SKRWNPAGHPVSPAL
+1002 SKEWNAANDAVSPAL

-1022 APATDYDP
+1022 AATNDYDP
-1030 TLLID
+1030 TLCID

-1054 HTLADIYSPD
+1054 ETVADMYSPD
-1064 TPFTPT
+1064 AAFTPT

>member
-13 IISKYGTDLSRIAVV
+13 IIGKYGTDLSRIAVV

-39 EHLARLAGQPVWS
+39 EHLARIAGQPVWS

-87 TGIDETLDH
+87 TGINETLDH

-133 ISYLDDE
+133 ISYLDNE

-155 IDSELKKRFLSLWS
+155 IESELKKRFLSLWS

-190 GAIYRKVANEQTLH
+190 GAIYRKVASEETLH

-214 FNLLQKVERLLFS
+214 FNLIQKVERVLFS
-227 RLMKED
+227 RLMKEG

-244 YMPSPS
+244 YMPTARAQQS
-250 PLPSGGA
+250 A
-257 PVGGYGIPAIPTQP
+257 
-271 TCSVGG
+271 SVPNNTASFAA
-277 YGIPAIPTQPTCS
+277 YLT
-290 VGALPGGYGIPAIPT
+290 
-305 QPTCS
+305 
-310 VGALPG
+310 
-316 GALVSSAP
+316 
-324 TNLNLADFPNE
+324 DFPNE

-340 PDIYANMRRPKRI
+340 RDIYANMRRPKRI

-373 ENHRYR
+373 ENERYK

-391 SILLPLMHS
+391 SILLPIMHS

-436 RKKGTTLNPH
+436 RKKGTAFNPH
-446 YLKKLMAHPYAHH
+446 YLKKLMAHPYARH
-459 LKGVHLSQVHQEEV
+459 LQEVHLKEMHSKGVHLSQVHQEGSAALL
-473 HQPNSPSHHLTISTP
+473 Q
-488 HHLTTSTILH
+488 
-498 HIATLIKQVGIA
+498 HIATLVKQVGIA
-510 TKPEGDPLTQESVFR
+510 TKQEGDALTQESVFR
-525 MYTILNRL
+525 MFTILNRL
-533 ATLADS
+533 AALADS

-552 VSQLVSTSSIPFHG
+552 VSQLVGAASIPFHG

-578 ETRNIDFDH
+578 ETRNIDFDNV
-587 LLLLS
+587 LLLS

-608 PYTIRKAHHL
+608 PYSIRKAHGL

-624 VALYSYYFHRLLQR
+624 VAIYSYYFHRLLQR
-638 ARDITIAYNNTT
+638 AGDITIAYNNST

-663 QLLVESGQKINHYT
+663 QLLVESGQKIDHYS
-677 LTAKNHPTP
+677 LTAKNQPSP
-686 LMPKPIQKDEATLS
+686 LMPKAIEKDEAAIG
-700 KLQQITRLSPSA
+700 KLEEMSRLSPSA
-712 LNTYIRCP
+712 INTYIRCK
-720 LAFYYQYIAHIQEPH
+720 LAFYYQYIAHIKEPDS
-735 PDPETIDNRL
+735 DPETIDNRM

-761 TDRSPLIEKAHIQA
+761 TDHSPVIEKAHIQA
-775 YLSNRT
+775 YLSNRK
-781 LLANVVDRAFQAEQC
+781 LLASVVDRAFEEEEC
-796 TPNNGLQIINRE
+796 KTNNGLQIINRE
-808 VIIQYITKLLKIDQ
+808 VIIEYITKLLKIDQ

-839 TTLSFTIP
+839 TQLSFTIP
-847 SEGAL
+847 S
-852 VGGYGIPAIPTQP
+852 
-865 TCSVGALKGGAL
+865 
-877 VGGYG
+877 
-882 IPAIPTQP
+882 
-890 TCSVGALKGGALKG
+890 GGALKG

-909 SAPKTSAPKTSAP
+909 SAPDKHYS
-922 KTSAPGK
+922 
-929 QYNLTIGGIIDRLD
+929 LTIGGIIDRLD
-943 ILTDRQTGKPRIRVV
+943 AVTDKQTGKRRIRVV
-958 DYKTGNQPSSPIKN
+958 DYKTGNKPSSAIKSIEEVFDPKN
-972 IDEIFDPNNIRTK
+972 IASK
-985 HSNYY
+985 HSNYF

-1002 SKRWNPAGHPVSPAL
+1002 SKEWNAANDAVSPAL

-1022 APATDYDP
+1022 AATNDYDP
-1030 TLLID
+1030 TLCID

-1054 HTLADIYSPD
+1054 ETVADMYSPNAA
-1064 TPFTPT
+1064 FTPT

>member
-13 IISKYGTDLSRIAVV
+13 IIGKYGTDLSRIAVV

-39 EHLARLAGQPVWS
+39 EHLARIAGQPVWS

-65 TDLKTADPIKLICDI
+65 TDLKPADPIKLICDI

-140 QKEMLAR
+140 QKEMLKR

-155 IDSELKKRFLSLWS
+155 IESELKKRFLSLWS

-190 GAIYRKVANEQTLH
+190 GAIYRKVASEETLH

-214 FNLLQKVERLLFS
+214 FNLIQKVERVLFS
-227 RLMKED
+227 RLMKEG

-244 YMPSPS
+244 YMPTARAQQS
-250 PLPSGGA
+250 A
-257 PVGGYGIPAIPTQP
+257 
-271 TCSVGG
+271 SVPNNTASFAA
-277 YGIPAIPTQPTCS
+277 YLT
-290 VGALPGGYGIPAIPT
+290 
-305 QPTCS
+305 
-310 VGALPG
+310 
-316 GALVSSAP
+316 
-324 TNLNLADFPNE
+324 DFPNE

-340 PDIYANMRRPKRI
+340 RDIYANMRRPKRI

-373 ENHRYR
+373 ENDRYK

-391 SILLPLMHS
+391 SILLPIMHS

-436 RKKGTTLNPH
+436 RKKGTAFNPH
-446 YLKKLMAHPYAHH
+446 YLKKLMAHPYARHLQEMHLKEMNDMHLKGVH
-459 LKGVHLSQVHQEEV
+459 LKGVHLSQVHQEKEM
-473 HQPNSPSHHLTISTP
+473 HQEGIAAL
-488 HHLTTSTILH
+488 LH
-498 HIATLIKQVGIA
+498 HIATLVKQVGIA
-510 TKPEGDPLTQESVFR
+510 TKQEGDALTQESVFR
-525 MYTILNRL
+525 MFTILNRL
-533 ATLADS
+533 AALADS

-552 VSQLVSTSSIPFHG
+552 VSQLVGAASIPFHG

-578 ETRNIDFDH
+578 ETRNIDFDNV
-587 LLLLS
+587 LLLS

-608 PYTIRKAHHL
+608 PYSIRKAHGL

-624 VALYSYYFHRLLQR
+624 VAIYSYYFHRLLQR
-638 ARDITIAYNNTT
+638 AGDITIAYNNST

-663 QLLVESGQKINHYT
+663 QLLVESGQKIEHYS
-677 LTAKNHPTP
+677 LTAKNQPSP
-686 LMPKPIQKDEATLS
+686 LMPKAIEKDEAAIDKLEEMS
-700 KLQQITRLSPSA
+700 KLSPSA
-712 LNTYIRCP
+712 INTYIRCK
-720 LAFYYQYIAHIQEPH
+720 LAFYYQYIAHIKEPDS
-735 PDPETIDNRL
+735 DPETIDNRM

-761 TDRSPLIEKAHIQA
+761 TDHSSVIEKAHIQA
-775 YLSNRT
+775 YLSNRK
-781 LLANVVDRAFQAEQC
+781 LLASVVDRAFEEEEC
-796 TPNNGLQIINRE
+796 KTNNGLQIINRE
-808 VIIQYITKLLKIDQ
+808 VIIEYITKLLKIDQ

-839 TTLSFTIP
+839 TQLSFTIP
-847 SEGAL
+847 S
-852 VGGYGIPAIPTQP
+852 GGT
-865 TCSVGALKGGAL
+865 LKE
-877 VGGYG
+877 
-882 IPAIPTQP
+882 
-890 TCSVGALKGGALKG
+890 GALKGGALKG

-909 SAPKTSAPKTSAP
+909 SAPDKH
-922 KTSAPGK
+922 
-929 QYNLTIGGIIDRLD
+929 YNLTIGGIIDRLD
-943 ILTDRQTGKPRIRVV
+943 AVTDKQTGKRRIRVV
-958 DYKTGNQPSSPIKN
+958 DYKTGNKPSSAIKSIEEVFDPKN
-972 IDEIFDPNNIRTK
+972 IASK
-985 HSNYY
+985 HSNYF

-1002 SKRWNPAGHPVSPAL
+1002 SKEWNAANDAVSPAL
-1017 LFIKQ
+1017 LFIKR
-1022 APATDYDP
+1022 ATTNDYDP
-1030 TLLID
+1030 TLCID

-1054 HTLADIYSPD
+1054 ETVADMYSPD
-1064 TPFTPT
+1064 AAFTPT

>member
-13 IISKYGTDLSRIAVV
+13 IIGKYGTDLSRIAVV

-39 EHLARLAGQPVWS
+39 EHLARIAGQPVWS

-65 TDLKTADPIKLICDI
+65 TDLKPADPIKLICDI

-140 QKEMLAR
+140 QKEMLKR

-155 IDSELKKRFLSLWS
+155 IESELKKRFLSLWS
-169 HFGDIYHDYNRRLTE
+169 HFGNIYHDYNRRLTE

-190 GAIYRKVANEQTLH
+190 GAIYRKVASEETLH

-214 FNLLQKVERLLFS
+214 FNLIQKVERVLFS
-227 RLMKED
+227 RLMKEG

-244 YMPSPS
+244 YMPTARAQQS
-250 PLPSGGA
+250 A
-257 PVGGYGIPAIPTQP
+257 
-271 TCSVGG
+271 SVPNNTASFAA
-277 YGIPAIPTQPTCS
+277 YLT
-290 VGALPGGYGIPAIPT
+290 
-305 QPTCS
+305 
-310 VGALPG
+310 
-316 GALVSSAP
+316 
-324 TNLNLADFPNE
+324 DFPNE

-340 PDIYANMRRPKRI
+340 RDIYANMRRPKRI

-373 ENHRYR
+373 ENDRYK

-391 SILLPLMHS
+391 SILLPIMHS

-436 RKKGTTLNPH
+436 RKKGTAFNPH
-446 YLKKLMAHPYAHH
+446 YLKKLMAHPYARH
-459 LKGVHLSQVHQEEV
+459 LQEVHLKEMNEVHLKGVHSKGVHLSQVHQEG
-473 HQPNSPSHHLTISTP
+473 SAAL
-488 HHLTTSTILH
+488 LY
-498 HIATLIKQVGIA
+498 HIATLVKQVGIA
-510 TKPEGDPLTQESVFR
+510 TKQEGDALTQESVFR
-525 MYTILNRL
+525 MFTILNRL
-533 ATLADS
+533 AALADS

-552 VSQLVSTSSIPFHG
+552 VSQLVGAASIPFHG
-566 EPVVGVQIMGVL
+566 EPVIGVQIMGVL
-578 ETRNIDFDH
+578 ETRNIDFDNV
-587 LLLLS
+587 LLLS

-608 PYTIRKAHHL
+608 PYSIRKAHGL

-624 VALYSYYFHRLLQR
+624 VAIYSYYFHRLLQR
-638 ARDITIAYNNTT
+638 AGDITIAYNNST

-663 QLLVESGQKINHYT
+663 QLLVESGQKIDHYS
-677 LTAKNHPTP
+677 LTAKNQPTP
-686 LMPKPIQKDEATLS
+686 LMPKAIEKDETALS
-700 KLQQITRLSPSA
+700 KLEEMSRLSPSA
-712 LNTYIRCP
+712 INTYIRCK
-720 LAFYYQYIAHIQEPH
+720 LAFYYQYIAHIKEPDS
-735 PDPETIDNRL
+735 DPETIDNRM

-761 TDRSPLIEKAHIQA
+761 TDHSPVIEKAHIQA
-775 YLSNRT
+775 YLSNRK
-781 LLANVVDRAFQAEQC
+781 LLASVVDRAFEEEEC
-796 TPNNGLQIINRE
+796 KTNNGLQIINRE
-808 VIIQYITKLLKIDQ
+808 VIIEYITKLLKIDQ

-839 TTLSFTIP
+839 TQLSFTIP
-847 SEGAL
+847 SG
-852 VGGYGIPAIPTQP
+852 
-865 TCSVGALKGGAL
+865 GALKE
-877 VGGYG
+877 
-882 IPAIPTQP
+882 
-890 TCSVGALKGGALKG
+890 GALKGGALKG

-909 SAPKTSAPKTSAP
+909 SAPDKH
-922 KTSAPGK
+922 
-929 QYNLTIGGIIDRLD
+929 YNLTIGGIIDRLD
-943 ILTDRQTGKPRIRVV
+943 AVTDKQTGKRRIRVV
-958 DYKTGNQPSSPIKN
+958 DYKTGNKPSSAIKSIEEVFDPKN
-972 IDEIFDPNNIRTK
+972 IASK
-985 HSNYY
+985 HSNYF

-1002 SKRWNPAGHPVSPAL
+1002 SKEWNAANDAVSPAL

-1022 APATDYDP
+1022 AATNDYDP
-1030 TLLID
+1030 TLCID

-1054 HTLADIYSPD
+1054 ETVADMYSPD
-1064 TPFTPT
+1064 AAFTPT

>member
-39 EHLARLAGQPVWS
+39 EHLARIAGQPVWS

-87 TGIDETLDH
+87 TGISETLDH

-133 ISYLDDE
+133 ISYLDNE

-190 GAIYRKVANEQTLH
+190 GAIYRKVVSEETLQM
-204 LKYDKYLFVG
+204 KYDKYLFVG
-214 FNLLQKVERLLFS
+214 FNLLQKVERVLFS
-227 RLMKED
+227 RLMKEG

-250 PLPSGGA
+250 QHLTTSPS
-257 PVGGYGIPAIPTQP
+257 QQL
-271 TCSVGG
+271 S
-277 YGIPAIPTQPTCS
+277 
-290 VGALPGGYGIPAIPT
+290 
-305 QPTCS
+305 
-310 VGALPG
+310 G

-324 TNLNLADFPNE
+324 TNLTTSPSQHLNLSNFPNE

-340 PDIYANMRRPKRI
+340 RDIYANMRRPKRI

-391 SILLPLMHS
+391 SILLPIMHS

-436 RKKGTTLNPH
+436 RKKGTAFNPH

-459 LKGVHLSQVHQEEV
+459 L
-473 HQPNSPSHHLTISTP
+473 TISPPQHLNTSTP
-488 HHLTTSTILH
+488 QHLNTSTILH
-498 HIATLIKQVGIA
+498 HIASLIKQVGIA
-510 TKPEGDPLTQESVFR
+510 TKPEGDALTQESVFR
-525 MYTILNRL
+525 MFTILNRL

-552 VSQLVSTSSIPFHG
+552 VSQLVSSSSIPFHG

-608 PYTIRKAHHL
+608 PYSIRKAHHL

-624 VALYSYYFHRLLQR
+624 VAIYSYYFHRLLQR
-638 ARDITIAYNNTT
+638 AGDITIAYNNST

-663 QLLVESGQKINHYT
+663 QLLVESGQKIDHYS
-677 LTAKNHPTP
+677 LTANNHPTP
-686 LMPKPIQKDEATLS
+686 LMPKPIQKDEATLN
-700 KLQQITRLSPSA
+700 KLEEMSRLSPSA
-712 LNTYIRCP
+712 INTYIRCK
-720 LAFYYQYIAHIQEPH
+720 LAFYYQYIAHISEPD

-761 TDRSPLIEKAHIQA
+761 SDHSPVIEKAHIQA

-781 LLANVVDRAFQAEQC
+781 LLANAVDRAFEEEEC
-796 TPNNGLQIINRE
+796 KTNNGLQIINRE

-839 TTLSFTIP
+839 TSLSFTTPP
-847 SEGAL
+847 SHHL
-852 VGGYGIPAIPTQP
+852 TTSP
-865 TCSVGALKGGAL
+865 
-877 VGGYG
+877 
-882 IPAIPTQP
+882 
-890 TCSVGALKGGALKG
+890 G

-909 SAPKTSAPKTSAP
+909 SAPT
-922 KTSAPGK
+922 K

-943 ILTDRQTGKPRIRVV
+943 ILTDKQTGKPRIRVV

-972 IDEIFDPNNIRTK
+972 IDEIFDPNNIRSK

-1002 SKRWNPAGHPVSPAL
+1002 SKRWNPANHPVSPAL

-1022 APATDYDP
+1022 APANHYDP
-1030 TLLID
+1030 TLCID

-1046 EEFLTKLK
+1046 EEFLTQLK
-1054 HTLADIYSPD
+1054 HTLADIYSPNV
-1064 TPFTPT
+1064 PFTPT